1 MDKNKIKK
9 FAINA
14 RKSLRDTTEVQL
26 ANLGITDEKI
36 NDELSISTKDKK
48 YYVDDNENNAL
59 TGKQIGWRKDVVN
72 ELKNRGYDDD
82 PKTVFDDFIE
92 EVAYTWFNRII
103 AIRFMEVNNYLPSRV
118 SVLTSEEGKAEPDII
133 NEAMEIEDDLG
144 GYSDSEKELISTAL
158 TERTPE
164 LMDKLYAMLF
174 IKQCDALS
182 DILPGLFEKT
192 NDYLKLL
199 FTPNYNRGVIQD
211 LINEIP
217 ASYFDVNEE
226 GQVQI
231 IGWLYQYYNSELKD
245 TAFKKKKYQT
255 DDIAPVTQL
264 FTPDWIVRYMVEN
277 SLGRYWVDILHS
289 RGDERSEKEIANE
302 FGWKYYMPA
311 SDQNNIGLDK
321 ELANKDVKD
330 IKFIDPAMGSGHI
343 LVYAFDVFMQI
354 YESEGYSKRDAA
366 VSILKNNLYGLDIDK
381 RAYQL
386 SSFALLMKAREKD
399 RRLFRR
405 DYNINLFDVPRS
417 RYDIENYQNII
428 DSSSNIDK
436 DKTRSDLKNILD
448 VFKYGDDLGSI
459 INISKDVDISDL
471 KELISSD
478 NDEGQIDLL
487 SDSVKEELEIILNV
501 VEVLNNKYDV
511 SVTNP
516 PYMGGGKMDA
526 PLKKY
531 VQKNYPDSKADLF
544 SVFME
549 KLMSMT
555 KDDGYIGM
563 VTMHS
568 WMFLSNFEKLR
579 KKLQKHTI
587 INMAHLGTR
596 AFEEIGGEV
605 VQTTTFILQG
615 RKNNGYVGNYER
627 LVDYGSQDG
636 KEEKYLEIVDGK
648 ENADL
653 YQVNQDNFHKIS
665 GSPIAYWASE
675 NLIEDFEKGIPLG
688 KLVDAKEGM
697 GTSDNK
703 KFLREWFE
711 VKLKDICFNASNIE
725 CSIQSKRKWFP
736 YNKGGSFRK
745 WYGNYD
751 FVVNW
756 EQNGKEIRNFKWP
769 NGKIRSNIRNEE
781 YYFKNAI
788 TWPLITSGTLS
799 MRYRVAGSIHDVSGK
814 SAFSDNV
821 DLLKSILGFGN
832 SKVMGITVKILNP
845 TINFQNGD
853 VVRVPILKIKDK
865 KTVLN
870 LVDDSISLS
879 KSDWDAF
886 ETSWDFKRS
895 PLLVNRA
902 VTLEQAYNNWSQEA
916 LNRFNQLKDN
926 EEELNRIFI
935 DLYGLQD
942 ELTPEE
948 DDMEVSVRKADQ
960 VRDIKAFLSYFIGCV
975 FGRYSLD
982 QDGLAYAGGDWNA
995 SLYSTFKPNKENIIL
1010 LTDRQYFDDE
1020 RDIIVRLREF
1030 LSKTFDPEH
1039 LTDNMNFIAQTLD
1052 PKKFERGVSAEQII
1066 RDYFVNDFYKD
1077 HAKIYQKRPIYWEF
1091 NSGRNKGFKALMYLH
1106 RYTPEQLAMVR
1117 QYLHDLQPAM
1127 NDLIEIDNDLLDQ
1140 ETTASAKSKYRKIIS
1155 TLNKQMNELVKYD
1168 QVLDHLSQSPV
1179 DLDLDDGVLANHDKL
1194 QQGEKLLTKL

>member
-48 YYVDDNENNAL
+48 YYVDDNESNAL

-82 PKTVFDDFIE
+82 PKTVFNDFVE

-144 GYSDSEKELISTAL
+144 GYREAEKELISTAL

-231 IGWLYQYYNSELKD
+231 NGWLYQYYNSELKD

-711 VKLKDICFNASNIE
+711 VKLKDICFSASNIE

-948 DDMEVSVRKADQ
+948 DDKEVSVHKADQ

>member
-182 DILPGLFEKT
+182 DILSGLFEKT

-231 IGWLYQYYNSELKD
+231 IGWLYQYYNNEPHEKVVNMNGKAIKKD
-245 TAFKKKKYQT
+245 EIPA
-255 DDIAPVTQL
+255 ATQL
-264 FTPDWIVRYMVEN
+264 FTPDWIVRYMVDN
-277 SLGRYWVDILHS
+277 SLG
-289 RGDERSEKEIANE
+289 
-302 FGWKYYMPA
+302 KYYLERHENSQLKDELKYLLP
-311 SDQNNIGLDK
+311 SKIESVNNDQDISEYKFLD
-321 ELANKDVKD
+321 N
-330 IKFIDPAMGSGHI
+330 AMGSGHI
-343 LVYAFDVFMQI
+343 LIYAFDLLMKM
-354 YESEGYSKRDAA
+354 YLEEGYSKRDAA
-366 VSILKNNLYGLDIDK
+366 QKIIENNIFGLEIDK
-381 RAYQL
+381 RAFQL
-386 SSFALLMKAREKD
+386 AYFALMMKGREYD
-399 RRLFRR
+399 RRFFRR
-405 DYNINLFDVPRS
+405 NVANNLYYFEDLHVSEDFYNF
-417 RYDIENYQNII
+417 I
-428 DSSSNIDK
+428 DNE
-436 DKTRSDLKNILD
+436 KTKEDLKKLAE
-448 VFKYGDDLGSI
+448 VFADATELGSI
-459 INISKDVDISDL
+459 IKIDQDIDTNNLKSTIKKIDFDDSLDVFGNKRTKDKIL
-471 KELISSD
+471 KI
-478 NDEGQIDLL
+478 L
-487 SDSVKEELEIILNV
+487 SIVRIMT
-501 VEVLNNKYDV
+501 NKYETV
-511 SVTNP
+511 VTNP
-516 PYMGGGKMDA
+516 PYMNKFDKK
-526 PLKKY
+526 LKKY
-531 VQKNYPDSKADLF
+531 LRNNYKDYSKDLF
-544 SVFME
+544 SVFIYHNMH
-549 KLMSMT
+549 LLRDGGYSGYMT
-555 KDDGYIGM
+555 PL
-563 VTMHS
+563 V
-568 WMFLSNFEKLR
+568 WMFIKSYEPLRKDIIDNVNINSLIQMEYSAFEEATVPINTFILKKADEKSGTYLRLSNFKGGMAVQE
-579 KKLQKHTI
+579 QKVLEAI
-587 INMAHLGTR
+587 ANP
-596 AFEEIGGEV
+596 EV
-605 VQTTTFILQG
+605 
-615 RKNNGYVGNYER
+615 
-627 LVDYGSQDG
+627 
-636 KEEKYLEIVDGK
+636 KYLYR
-648 ENADL
+648 AA
-653 YQVNQDNFHKIS
+653 QDNFDKIP
-665 GSPIAYWASE
+665 GSPIAYWAIQS
-675 NLIEDFEKGIPLG
+675 LYEDFKIG
-688 KLVDAKEGM
+688 
-697 GTSDNK
+697 K
-703 KFLREWFE
+703 KFNGETKKGVLTGNNKLYLRLWYEVLHSKLSCNMESYKDMINSNFKWFP
-711 VKLKDICFNASNIE
+711 VTSGG
-725 CSIQSKRKWFP
+725 QKRKWF
-736 YNKGGSFRK
+736 
-745 WYGNYD
+745 GNFD
-751 FVVNW
+751 TVVNL
-756 EQNGKEIRNFKWP
+756 ENGGEDIKENVKNYRLREPK
-769 NGKIRSNIRNEE
+769 
-781 YYFKNAI
+781 YYFKEAL
-788 TWPLITSGTLS
+788 TWTEVTSGIFNC
-799 MRYRVAGSIHDVSGK
+799 RYVPTGILFGNGGPVAFI
-814 SAFSDNV
+814 NNN
-821 DLLKSILGFGN
+821 DLYYYLGLLN
-832 SKVMGITVKILNP
+832 SKVAMAVLSFIAP
-845 TINFQNGD
+845 TINFGPEQIKKI
-853 VVRVPILKIKDK
+853 PILYCTKI
-865 KTVLN
+865 TVVN
-870 LVDDSISLS
+870 NIVKNNISIA
-879 KSDWDAF
+879 KQDWDAF

-895 PLLVNRA
+895 PLLVNKA
-902 VTLEQAYNNWSQEA
+902 ATLEQAYNNWSQEA
-916 LNRFNQLKDN
+916 LDRFNQLKAN

-948 DDMEVSVRKADQ
+948 DDKEVSVRKADQ
-960 VRDIKAFLSYFIGCV
+960 VRDIKAFLSYFIGCI

-1030 LSKTFDPEH
+1030 LSTTFDPDR
-1039 LTDNMNFIAQTLD
+1039 LTDNVNFIAQTLD
-1052 PKKFERGVSAEQII
+1052 PKKFERGVSSEQII
-1066 RDYFVNDFYKD
+1066 RDYFANDFYKD

-1194 QQGEKLLTKL
+1194 QQGEKLLTNL

>member
-144 GYSDSEKELISTAL
+144 GYSQAEKELISTAL

-199 FTPNYNRGVIQD
+199 FTPNYNCGVIQD

-231 IGWLYQYYNSELKD
+231 IGWLYQYYNSEPHEKVVNMNGKAIKKD
-245 TAFKKKKYQT
+245 EIPA
-255 DDIAPVTQL
+255 ATQL
-264 FTPDWIVRYMVEN
+264 FTPDWIVRYMVDN
-277 SLGRYWVDILHS
+277 SLG
-289 RGDERSEKEIANE
+289 
-302 FGWKYYMPA
+302 KYYLERHENSQLKDELKYLLP
-311 SDQNNIGLDK
+311 SKIESVNNDQDISKYKFLD
-321 ELANKDVKD
+321 N
-330 IKFIDPAMGSGHI
+330 AMGSGHI
-343 LVYAFDVFMQI
+343 LIYAFDLLMKM
-354 YESEGYSKRDAA
+354 YLEEGYSKRDAA
-366 VSILKNNLYGLDIDK
+366 QKIIENNIFGLEIDK
-381 RAYQL
+381 RAFQL
-386 SSFALLMKAREKD
+386 AYFSLMMKGREYD
-399 RRLFRR
+399 RRFFRR
-405 DYNINLFDVPRS
+405 NVANNLYYFENLHVSEDFYNF
-417 RYDIENYQNII
+417 I
-428 DSSSNIDK
+428 DNE
-436 DKTRSDLKNILD
+436 KTKEDLKKIVEAFAD
-448 VFKYGDDLGSI
+448 ATELGSI
-459 INISKDVDISDL
+459 IKIDQNIDIDNLQSTVEKIAFDDSLDVFGNKRTKDKIL
-471 KELISSD
+471 KI
-478 NDEGQIDLL
+478 L
-487 SDSVKEELEIILNV
+487 SIIRIMT
-501 VEVLNNKYDV
+501 NKYETV
-511 SVTNP
+511 VTNP
-516 PYMGGGKMDA
+516 PYMNKFDKK
-526 PLKKY
+526 LKKY
-531 VQKNYPDSKADLF
+531 LRDNYKDYSKDLF
-544 SVFME
+544 SVFIYHNMH
-549 KLMSMT
+549 LLRDGGYSGYMT
-555 KDDGYIGM
+555 PL
-563 VTMHS
+563 V
-568 WMFLSNFEKLR
+568 WMFIKSYEPLRKDIIDNVNINSLIQMEYSAFEEATVPINTFILKKADEKSGTYLRLSNFKGGMAVQE
-579 KKLQKHTI
+579 QKVLEAI
-587 INMAHLGTR
+587 ADP
-596 AFEEIGGEV
+596 EV
-605 VQTTTFILQG
+605 
-615 RKNNGYVGNYER
+615 
-627 LVDYGSQDG
+627 
-636 KEEKYLEIVDGK
+636 KYLYHD
-648 ENADL
+648 D
-653 YQVNQDNFHKIS
+653 QDNFDKIP
-665 GSPIAYWASE
+665 GSPIAYWASK
-675 NLIEDFEKGIPLG
+675 NLILKFNSNNIASFGPVKSGIM
-688 KLVDAKEGM
+688 V
-697 GTSDNK
+697 NK
-703 KFLREWFE
+703 KFIRFWHE
-711 VKLKDICFNASNIE
+711 LKAE
-725 CSIQSKRKWFP
+725 EIQFDACKVDDMSPYKWFP
-736 YNKGGSFRK
+736 LNSGGGFRK
-745 WYGNYD
+745 WYGLNNDVIDLENDAKNIKESGTNYRLRD
-751 FVVNW
+751 S
-756 EQNGKEIRNFKWP
+756 KL
-769 NGKIRSNIRNEE
+769 
-781 YYFKNAI
+781 YFKDGI
-788 TWPLITSGTLS
+788 TWGRITSGGSSFRKARSGSLFGD
-799 MRYRVAGSIHDVSGK
+799 AGPMFFPNNK
-814 SAFSDNV
+814 EN
-821 DLLKSILGFGN
+821 LNYILGVLN
-832 SKVMGITVKILNP
+832 SKVLSKLELILNP
-845 TINFQNGD
+845 TLNFQVND
-853 VVRVPILKIKDK
+853 LAQIPIVFDK
-865 KTVLN
+865 KYKTKIDM
-870 LVDDSISLS
+870 LVSNNILLS
-879 KSDWDAF
+879 KTDDFEW

-895 PLLVNRA
+895 PLLVNKA
-902 VTLEQAYNNWSQEA
+902 ATLEQAYNNWSQEA
-916 LNRFNQLKDN
+916 LDRFNQLKAN

-948 DDMEVSVRKADQ
+948 EDKEVSVRKADR

-982 QDGLAYAGGDWNA
+982 QDGLAFAGGDWNA

>member
-14 RKSLRDTTEVQL
+14 RKSLRDTTEVRL

-144 GYSDSEKELISTAL
+144 GYREAEKELISTAL

-231 IGWLYQYYNSELKD
+231 IGWLYQYYNNEPHEKVVNMNGKAIKKD
-245 TAFKKKKYQT
+245 EIPA
-255 DDIAPVTQL
+255 ATQL
-264 FTPDWIVRYMVEN
+264 FTPDWIVRYMVDN
-277 SLGRYWVDILHS
+277 SLG
-289 RGDERSEKEIANE
+289 
-302 FGWKYYMPA
+302 KYYLERHENSQLKDELKYLLP
-311 SDQNNIGLDK
+311 SKIESVNNDQDISEYKFLD
-321 ELANKDVKD
+321 N
-330 IKFIDPAMGSGHI
+330 AMGSGHI
-343 LVYAFDVFMQI
+343 LIYAFDLLMKM
-354 YESEGYSKRDAA
+354 YLEEGYSKRDAA
-366 VSILKNNLYGLDIDK
+366 QKIIENNIFGLEIDK
-381 RAYQL
+381 RAFQL
-386 SSFALLMKAREKD
+386 AYFALMMKGREYD
-399 RRLFRR
+399 RRFFRR
-405 DYNINLFDVPRS
+405 NVANNLYYFEDLHVSEDFYNF
-417 RYDIENYQNII
+417 I
-428 DSSSNIDK
+428 DNE
-436 DKTRSDLKNILD
+436 KTKEDLKKLAE
-448 VFKYGDDLGSI
+448 VFADATELGSI
-459 INISKDVDISDL
+459 IKIDQDIDTNNLKSTIKKIDFDDSLDVFGNKRTKDKIL
-471 KELISSD
+471 KI
-478 NDEGQIDLL
+478 L
-487 SDSVKEELEIILNV
+487 SIVRIMT
-501 VEVLNNKYDV
+501 NKYETV
-511 SVTNP
+511 VTNP
-516 PYMGGGKMDA
+516 PYMNKFDKK
-526 PLKKY
+526 LKKY
-531 VQKNYPDSKADLF
+531 LRNNYKDYSKDLF
-544 SVFME
+544 SVFIYHNMH
-549 KLMSMT
+549 LLRDGGYSGYMT
-555 KDDGYIGM
+555 PL
-563 VTMHS
+563 V
-568 WMFLSNFEKLR
+568 WMFIKSYEPLRKDIIDNVNINSLIQMEYSAFEEATVPINTFILKKADEKSGTYLRLSNFKGGMAVQE
-579 KKLQKHTI
+579 QKVLEAI
-587 INMAHLGTR
+587 ADP
-596 AFEEIGGEV
+596 EV
-605 VQTTTFILQG
+605 
-615 RKNNGYVGNYER
+615 
-627 LVDYGSQDG
+627 
-636 KEEKYLEIVDGK
+636 KYLYH
-648 ENADL
+648 AD
-653 YQVNQDNFHKIS
+653 QDNFDKIP
-665 GSPIAYWASE
+665 GSPIAYWASK
-675 NLIEDFEKGIPLG
+675 NLILKFNSNNIASFGPVKSGIM
-688 KLVDAKEGM
+688 V
-697 GTSDNK
+697 NK
-703 KFLREWFE
+703 KFIRFWHE
-711 VKLKDICFNASNIE
+711 LKAE
-725 CSIQSKRKWFP
+725 EIQFDACKVDDMSPYKWFP
-736 YNKGGSFRK
+736 LNSGGGFRK
-745 WYGNYD
+745 WYGLNNDVIDLENDAKNIKESGTNYRLRD
-751 FVVNW
+751 S
-756 EQNGKEIRNFKWP
+756 KL
-769 NGKIRSNIRNEE
+769 
-781 YYFKNAI
+781 YFKDGI
-788 TWPLITSGTLS
+788 TWGRITSGGSSFRKARSGSLFGD
-799 MRYRVAGSIHDVSGK
+799 AGPMFFPNNK
-814 SAFSDNV
+814 EN
-821 DLLKSILGFGN
+821 LNYILGVLN
-832 SKVMGITVKILNP
+832 SKVLSKLELILNP
-845 TINFQNGD
+845 TLNFQVND
-853 VVRVPILKIKDK
+853 LAQIPIVFDK
-865 KTVLN
+865 KYKTKIDM
-870 LVDDSISLS
+870 LVSNNILLS
-879 KSDWDAF
+879 KTDDFEW

-895 PLLVNRA
+895 PLLVNKA
-902 VTLEQAYNNWSQEA
+902 ATLEQAYNNWSQEA
-916 LNRFNQLKDN
+916 LDRFNQLKAN

-948 DDMEVSVRKADQ
+948 DDKEVSVRKADQ

>member
-14 RKSLRDTTEVQL
+14 RKSLRDTTEVRL

-144 GYSDSEKELISTAL
+144 GYREAEKELISTAL

-231 IGWLYQYYNSELKD
+231 IGWLYQYYNNEPHEKVVNMNGKAIKKD
-245 TAFKKKKYQT
+245 EIPA
-255 DDIAPVTQL
+255 ATQL
-264 FTPDWIVRYMVEN
+264 FTPDWIVRYMVDN
-277 SLGRYWVDILHS
+277 SLG
-289 RGDERSEKEIANE
+289 
-302 FGWKYYMPA
+302 KYYLERHENSQLKDELKYLLP
-311 SDQNNIGLDK
+311 SKIESVNNDQDISEYKFLD
-321 ELANKDVKD
+321 N
-330 IKFIDPAMGSGHI
+330 AMGSGHI
-343 LVYAFDVFMQI
+343 LIYAFDLLMKM
-354 YESEGYSKRDAA
+354 YLEEGYSKRDAA
-366 VSILKNNLYGLDIDK
+366 QKIIENNIFGLEIDK
-381 RAYQL
+381 RAFQL
-386 SSFALLMKAREKD
+386 AYFALMMKGREYD
-399 RRLFRR
+399 RRFFRR
-405 DYNINLFDVPRS
+405 NVANNLYYFEDLHVSEDFYNF
-417 RYDIENYQNII
+417 I
-428 DSSSNIDK
+428 DNE
-436 DKTRSDLKNILD
+436 KTKEDLKKLAE
-448 VFKYGDDLGSI
+448 VFADATELGSI
-459 INISKDVDISDL
+459 IKIDQDIDTNNLKSTIKKIDFDDSLDVFGNKRTKDKIL
-471 KELISSD
+471 KI
-478 NDEGQIDLL
+478 L
-487 SDSVKEELEIILNV
+487 SIVRIMT
-501 VEVLNNKYDV
+501 NKYETV
-511 SVTNP
+511 VTNP
-516 PYMGGGKMDA
+516 PYMNKFDKN
-526 PLKKY
+526 LKKY
-531 VQKNYPDSKADLF
+531 LRNNYKDYSKDLF
-544 SVFME
+544 SVFIYHNMH
-549 KLMSMT
+549 LLRDGGYSGYMT
-555 KDDGYIGM
+555 PL
-563 VTMHS
+563 V
-568 WMFLSNFEKLR
+568 WMFIKSYEPLRKDIIDNVNINSLIQMEYSAFEEATVPINTFILKKADEKSGTYLRLSNFKGGMAVQE
-579 KKLQKHTI
+579 QKVLEAI
-587 INMAHLGTR
+587 ADP
-596 AFEEIGGEV
+596 EV
-605 VQTTTFILQG
+605 
-615 RKNNGYVGNYER
+615 
-627 LVDYGSQDG
+627 
-636 KEEKYLEIVDGK
+636 KYLYH
-648 ENADL
+648 AD
-653 YQVNQDNFHKIS
+653 QDNFDKIP
-665 GSPIAYWASE
+665 GSPIAYWASK
-675 NLIEDFEKGIPLG
+675 NLIEDFENQSLYKCTI
-688 KLVDAKEGM
+688 
-697 GTSDNK
+697 SDGQNKTGNNK
-703 KFLREWFE
+703 KFVRLYWE
-711 VKLKDICFNASNIE
+711 VNNCKIGKDKKWLFYA
-725 CSIQSKRKWFP
+725 KGGGYRKW
-736 YNKGGSFRK
+736 
-745 WYGNYD
+745 WGNITSI
-751 FVVNW
+751 VNW
-756 EQNGKEIRNFKWP
+756 SPEIRSFYRKD
-769 NGKIRSNIRNEE
+769 KIARIIPE
-781 YYFKNAI
+781 YLWYMKGI
-788 TWPLITSGTLS
+788 TWGLITSKSPSFRILPEDSTFDVG
-799 MRYRVAGSIHDVSGK
+799 GSSIFFKDKELIEYVI
-814 SAFSDNV
+814 A
-821 DLLKSILGFGN
+821 LLN
-832 SKVMGITVKILNP
+832 SKVYLTIAQIMNP
-845 TINFQNGD
+845 TLNFQ
-853 VVRVPILKIKDK
+853 VKDIRSMPLIISNREK
-865 KTVLN
+865 VE
-870 LVDDSISLS
+870 SISDKNIDIS
-879 KSDWDAF
+879 KQDWDAF
-886 ETSWDFKRS
+886 ETSWDFKCS
-895 PLLVNRA
+895 PLLVNKA
-902 VTLEQAYNNWSQEA
+902 TTLEQAYNNWSQEA
-916 LNRFNQLKDN
+916 LDRFNQLKAN

-935 DLYGLQD
+935 DLYSLQD

-948 DDMEVSVRKADQ
+948 EDKEVSVRKADR

-982 QDGLAYAGGDWNA
+982 QDGLAFAGGDWNA

>member
-14 RKSLRDTTEVQL
+14 RKSLRDTTEVRL

-144 GYSDSEKELISTAL
+144 GYREAEKELISTAL

-231 IGWLYQYYNSELKD
+231 IGWLYQYYNNEPHEKVVNMNGKAIKKD
-245 TAFKKKKYQT
+245 EIPA
-255 DDIAPVTQL
+255 ATQL
-264 FTPDWIVRYMVEN
+264 FTPDWIVRYMVDN
-277 SLGRYWVDILHS
+277 SLG
-289 RGDERSEKEIANE
+289 
-302 FGWKYYMPA
+302 KYYLERHENSQLKDELKYLLP
-311 SDQNNIGLDK
+311 SKIESVNNDQDISEYKFLD
-321 ELANKDVKD
+321 N
-330 IKFIDPAMGSGHI
+330 AMGSGHI
-343 LVYAFDVFMQI
+343 LIYAFDLLMKM
-354 YESEGYSKRDAA
+354 YLEEGYSKRDAA
-366 VSILKNNLYGLDIDK
+366 QKIIENNIFGLEIDK
-381 RAYQL
+381 RAFQL
-386 SSFALLMKAREKD
+386 AYFALMMKGREYD
-399 RRLFRR
+399 RRFFRR
-405 DYNINLFDVPRS
+405 NVANNLYYFEDLHVSEDFYNF
-417 RYDIENYQNII
+417 I
-428 DSSSNIDK
+428 DNE
-436 DKTRSDLKNILD
+436 KTKEDLKKLAE
-448 VFKYGDDLGSI
+448 VFADATELGSI
-459 INISKDVDISDL
+459 IKIDQDIDTNNLKSTIKKIDFDDSLDVFGNKRTKDKIL
-471 KELISSD
+471 KI
-478 NDEGQIDLL
+478 L
-487 SDSVKEELEIILNV
+487 SIVRIMT
-501 VEVLNNKYDV
+501 NKYETV
-511 SVTNP
+511 VTNP
-516 PYMGGGKMDA
+516 PYMNKFDKN
-526 PLKKY
+526 LKKY
-531 VQKNYPDSKADLF
+531 LRNNYKDYSKDLF
-544 SVFME
+544 SVFIYHNMH
-549 KLMSMT
+549 LLRDGGYSGYMT
-555 KDDGYIGM
+555 PL
-563 VTMHS
+563 V
-568 WMFLSNFEKLR
+568 WMFIKSYEPLRKDIIDNVNINSLIQMEYSAFEEATVPINTFILKKADEKSGTYLRLSNFKGGMAVQE
-579 KKLQKHTI
+579 QKVLEAI
-587 INMAHLGTR
+587 ADP
-596 AFEEIGGEV
+596 EV
-605 VQTTTFILQG
+605 
-615 RKNNGYVGNYER
+615 
-627 LVDYGSQDG
+627 
-636 KEEKYLEIVDGK
+636 KYLYH
-648 ENADL
+648 AD
-653 YQVNQDNFHKIS
+653 QDNFDKIP
-665 GSPIAYWASE
+665 GSPIAYWASK
-675 NLIEDFEKGIPLG
+675 NLIEDFENQSLYKCTI
-688 KLVDAKEGM
+688 
-697 GTSDNK
+697 SDGQNKTGNNK
-703 KFLREWFE
+703 KFVRLYWE
-711 VKLKDICFNASNIE
+711 VNNCKIGKDKKWLFYA
-725 CSIQSKRKWFP
+725 KGGGYRKW
-736 YNKGGSFRK
+736 
-745 WYGNYD
+745 WGNITSI
-751 FVVNW
+751 VNW
-756 EQNGKEIRNFKWP
+756 SPEIRSFYRKD
-769 NGKIRSNIRNEE
+769 KIARIIPE
-781 YYFKNAI
+781 YLWYMKGI
-788 TWPLITSGTLS
+788 TWGLITSKSPSFRILPEDSTFDVG
-799 MRYRVAGSIHDVSGK
+799 GSSIFFKDKELIEYVI
-814 SAFSDNV
+814 A
-821 DLLKSILGFGN
+821 LLN
-832 SKVMGITVKILNP
+832 SKVYLTIAQIMNP
-845 TINFQNGD
+845 TLNFQ
-853 VVRVPILKIKDK
+853 VKDIRSMPLIISNREK
-865 KTVLN
+865 VE
-870 LVDDSISLS
+870 SISDKNIDIS
-879 KSDWDAF
+879 KQDWDAF
-886 ETSWDFKRS
+886 ETSWDFKCS
-895 PLLVNRA
+895 PLLVNKA
-902 VTLEQAYNNWSQEA
+902 TTLEQAYNNWSQEA
-916 LNRFNQLKDN
+916 LDRFNQLKAN

-935 DLYGLQD
+935 DLYSLQD

-948 DDMEVSVRKADQ
+948 EDKEVSVRKADR

-982 QDGLAYAGGDWNA
+982 QDGLAFAGGDWNA

-1066 RDYFVNDFYKD
+1066 RYYFVNDFYKD

>member
-182 DILPGLFEKT
+182 DILPGLFKKT

-231 IGWLYQYYNSELKD
+231 IGWLYQYYNNEPHEKVVNMNGKAIKKD
-245 TAFKKKKYQT
+245 EISA
-255 DDIAPVTQL
+255 ATQL
-264 FTPDWIVRYMVEN
+264 FTPDWIVRYMVDN
-277 SLGRYWVDILHS
+277 SLG
-289 RGDERSEKEIANE
+289 
-302 FGWKYYMPA
+302 KYYLERHENSQLKDELKYLLP
-311 SDQNNIGLDK
+311 SKIESVNNDQDISEYKFLD
-321 ELANKDVKD
+321 N
-330 IKFIDPAMGSGHI
+330 AMGSGHI
-343 LVYAFDVFMQI
+343 LIYAFDLLMKM
-354 YESEGYSKRDAA
+354 YLEEGYSKRDAA
-366 VSILKNNLYGLDIDK
+366 QKIIENNIFGLEIDK
-381 RAYQL
+381 RAFQL
-386 SSFALLMKAREKD
+386 AYFALMMKGREYD
-399 RRLFRR
+399 RRFFRR
-405 DYNINLFDVPRS
+405 NVANNLYYFEDLHVSEDFYNF
-417 RYDIENYQNII
+417 I
-428 DSSSNIDK
+428 DNE
-436 DKTRSDLKNILD
+436 KTKEDLKKLAE
-448 VFKYGDDLGSI
+448 VFADATELGSI
-459 INISKDVDISDL
+459 IKIDQDIDADNLQSTVEKIDFDDSLDVFGNKRTKDKIL
-471 KELISSD
+471 KI
-478 NDEGQIDLL
+478 L
-487 SDSVKEELEIILNV
+487 SIVRIMT
-501 VEVLNNKYDV
+501 NKYETV
-511 SVTNP
+511 VTNP
-516 PYMGGGKMDA
+516 PYMNKFDKK
-526 PLKKY
+526 LKKY
-531 VQKNYPDSKADLF
+531 LRNNYKDYSKDLF
-544 SVFME
+544 SVFIYHNMH
-549 KLMSMT
+549 LLRDGGYSGYMT
-555 KDDGYIGM
+555 PL
-563 VTMHS
+563 V
-568 WMFLSNFEKLR
+568 WMFIKSYEPLRKDIIDNVNINSLIQMEYSAFEEATVPINTFILKKSDEKSGTYLRLSNFKGGMAVQE
-579 KKLQKHTI
+579 QKVLEAI
-587 INMAHLGTR
+587 SNP
-596 AFEEIGGEV
+596 EV
-605 VQTTTFILQG
+605 
-615 RKNNGYVGNYER
+615 
-627 LVDYGSQDG
+627 
-636 KEEKYLEIVDGK
+636 KYLYR
-648 ENADL
+648 AA
-653 YQVNQDNFHKIS
+653 QDNFDKIP

-1030 LSKTFDPEH
+1030 LSTTFDPDR
-1039 LTDNMNFIAQTLD
+1039 LTDNVNFIAQTLD
-1052 PKKFERGVSAEQII
+1052 PKKFERGVSSEQII
-1066 RDYFVNDFYKD
+1066 RDYFANDFYKD

-1194 QQGEKLLTKL
+1194 QQGEKLLTNL

>member
-1 MDKNKIKK
+1 M
-9 FAINA
+9 
-14 RKSLRDTTEVQL
+14 RDTTEVQL

>member
-14 RKSLRDTTEVQL
+14 RKSLRDTTEVRL

-144 GYSDSEKELISTAL
+144 GYREAEKELISTAL

-231 IGWLYQYYNSELKD
+231 IGWLYQYYNNEPHEKVVNMNGKAIKKD
-245 TAFKKKKYQT
+245 EIPA
-255 DDIAPVTQL
+255 ATQL
-264 FTPDWIVRYMVEN
+264 FTPDWIVRYMVDN
-277 SLGRYWVDILHS
+277 SLG
-289 RGDERSEKEIANE
+289 
-302 FGWKYYMPA
+302 KYYLERHENSQLKDELKYLLP
-311 SDQNNIGLDK
+311 SKIESVNNDQDISEYKFLD
-321 ELANKDVKD
+321 N
-330 IKFIDPAMGSGHI
+330 AMGSGHI
-343 LVYAFDVFMQI
+343 LIYAFDLLMKM
-354 YESEGYSKRDAA
+354 YLEEGYSKRDAA
-366 VSILKNNLYGLDIDK
+366 QKIIENNIFGLEIDK
-381 RAYQL
+381 RAFQL
-386 SSFALLMKAREKD
+386 AYFALMMKGREYD
-399 RRLFRR
+399 RRFFRR
-405 DYNINLFDVPRS
+405 NVANNLYYFEDLHVSEDFYNF
-417 RYDIENYQNII
+417 I
-428 DSSSNIDK
+428 DNE
-436 DKTRSDLKNILD
+436 KTKEDLKKLAE
-448 VFKYGDDLGSI
+448 VFADATELGSI
-459 INISKDVDISDL
+459 IKIDQDIDTNNLKSTIKKIDFDDSLDVFGNKRTKDKIL
-471 KELISSD
+471 KI
-478 NDEGQIDLL
+478 L
-487 SDSVKEELEIILNV
+487 SIVRIMT
-501 VEVLNNKYDV
+501 NKYETV
-511 SVTNP
+511 VTNP
-516 PYMGGGKMDA
+516 PYMNKFDKK
-526 PLKKY
+526 LKKY
-531 VQKNYPDSKADLF
+531 LRDNYKDYSKDLF
-544 SVFME
+544 SVFIYHNMH
-549 KLMSMT
+549 LLRDGGYSGYMT
-555 KDDGYIGM
+555 PL
-563 VTMHS
+563 V
-568 WMFLSNFEKLR
+568 WMFIKSYEPLRKDIIDNVNINSLIQMEYSAFEEATVPINTFILKKADEKSGTYLRLSNFKGGMAVQE
-579 KKLQKHTI
+579 QKVLEAI
-587 INMAHLGTR
+587 ADP
-596 AFEEIGGEV
+596 EV
-605 VQTTTFILQG
+605 
-615 RKNNGYVGNYER
+615 
-627 LVDYGSQDG
+627 
-636 KEEKYLEIVDGK
+636 KYLYH
-648 ENADL
+648 AD
-653 YQVNQDNFHKIS
+653 QDNFDKIP
-665 GSPIAYWASE
+665 GSPIAYWASK
-675 NLIEDFEKGIPLG
+675 NLILKFNSNNIASFGPVKSGIM
-688 KLVDAKEGM
+688 V
-697 GTSDNK
+697 NK
-703 KFLREWFE
+703 KFIRFWHE
-711 VKLKDICFNASNIE
+711 LKAE
-725 CSIQSKRKWFP
+725 EIQFDACKVDDMSPYKWFP
-736 YNKGGSFRK
+736 LNSGGGFRK
-745 WYGNYD
+745 WYGLNNDVIDLENDAKNIKESGTNYRLRD
-751 FVVNW
+751 S
-756 EQNGKEIRNFKWP
+756 KL
-769 NGKIRSNIRNEE
+769 
-781 YYFKNAI
+781 YFKDGI
-788 TWPLITSGTLS
+788 TWGRITSGGSSFRKARSGSLFGD
-799 MRYRVAGSIHDVSGK
+799 AGPMFFPNNK
-814 SAFSDNV
+814 EN
-821 DLLKSILGFGN
+821 LNYILGVLN
-832 SKVMGITVKILNP
+832 SKVLSKLELILNP
-845 TINFQNGD
+845 TLNFQVND
-853 VVRVPILKIKDK
+853 LAQIPIVFDK
-865 KTVLN
+865 KYKTKIDM
-870 LVDDSISLS
+870 LVSNNILLS
-879 KSDWDAF
+879 KTDDFEW

-895 PLLVNRA
+895 PLLVNKA
-902 VTLEQAYNNWSQEA
+902 ATLEQAYNNWSQEA
-916 LNRFNQLKDN
+916 LDRFNQLKAN

-948 DDMEVSVRKADQ
+948 DDKEVSVRKADQ

-1020 RDIIVRLREF
+1020 RDIIVRLHEF

-1066 RDYFVNDFYKD
+1066 RYYFVNDFYKD

>member
-14 RKSLRDTTEVQL
+14 RKSLRDTTEVRL

-144 GYSDSEKELISTAL
+144 GYREAEKELISTAL

-231 IGWLYQYYNSELKD
+231 IGWLYQYYNNEPHEKVVNMNGKAIKKD
-245 TAFKKKKYQT
+245 EIPA
-255 DDIAPVTQL
+255 ATQL
-264 FTPDWIVRYMVEN
+264 FTPDWIVRYMVDN
-277 SLGRYWVDILHS
+277 SLG
-289 RGDERSEKEIANE
+289 
-302 FGWKYYMPA
+302 KYYLERHENSQLKDELKYLLP
-311 SDQNNIGLDK
+311 SKIESVNNDQDISEYKFLD
-321 ELANKDVKD
+321 N
-330 IKFIDPAMGSGHI
+330 AMGSGHI
-343 LVYAFDVFMQI
+343 LIYAFDLLMKM
-354 YESEGYSKRDAA
+354 YLEEGYSKRDAA
-366 VSILKNNLYGLDIDK
+366 QKIIENNIFGLEIDK
-381 RAYQL
+381 RAFQL
-386 SSFALLMKAREKD
+386 AYFALMMKGREYD
-399 RRLFRR
+399 RRFFRR
-405 DYNINLFDVPRS
+405 NVANNLYYFEDLHVSEDFYNF
-417 RYDIENYQNII
+417 I
-428 DSSSNIDK
+428 DNE
-436 DKTRSDLKNILD
+436 KTKEDLKKLAE
-448 VFKYGDDLGSI
+448 VFADATELGSI
-459 INISKDVDISDL
+459 IKIDQDIDTNNLKSTIKKIDFDDSLDVFGNKRTKDKIL
-471 KELISSD
+471 KI
-478 NDEGQIDLL
+478 L
-487 SDSVKEELEIILNV
+487 SIVRIMT
-501 VEVLNNKYDV
+501 NKYETV
-511 SVTNP
+511 VTNP
-516 PYMGGGKMDA
+516 PYMNKFDKN
-526 PLKKY
+526 LKKY
-531 VQKNYPDSKADLF
+531 LRNNYKDYSKDLF
-544 SVFME
+544 SVFIYHNMH
-549 KLMSMT
+549 LLRDGGYSGYMT
-555 KDDGYIGM
+555 PL
-563 VTMHS
+563 V
-568 WMFLSNFEKLR
+568 WMFIKSYEPLRKDIIDNVNINSLIQMEYSAFEEATVPINTFILKKADEKSGTYLRLSNFKGGMAVQE
-579 KKLQKHTI
+579 QKVLEAI
-587 INMAHLGTR
+587 ADP
-596 AFEEIGGEV
+596 EV
-605 VQTTTFILQG
+605 
-615 RKNNGYVGNYER
+615 
-627 LVDYGSQDG
+627 
-636 KEEKYLEIVDGK
+636 KYLYH
-648 ENADL
+648 AD
-653 YQVNQDNFHKIS
+653 QDNFDKIP
-665 GSPIAYWASE
+665 GSPIAYWASK
-675 NLIEDFEKGIPLG
+675 NLILKFNSNNIASFGPVKSGIM
-688 KLVDAKEGM
+688 V
-697 GTSDNK
+697 NK
-703 KFLREWFE
+703 KFIRFWHE
-711 VKLKDICFNASNIE
+711 LKAE
-725 CSIQSKRKWFP
+725 EIQFDACKVDDMSPYKWFP
-736 YNKGGSFRK
+736 LNSGGGFRK
-745 WYGNYD
+745 WYGLNNDVIDLENDAKNIKESGTNYRLRD
-751 FVVNW
+751 S
-756 EQNGKEIRNFKWP
+756 KL
-769 NGKIRSNIRNEE
+769 
-781 YYFKNAI
+781 YFKDGI
-788 TWPLITSGTLS
+788 TWGRITSGGSSFRKARSGSLFGD
-799 MRYRVAGSIHDVSGK
+799 AGPMFFPNNK
-814 SAFSDNV
+814 EN
-821 DLLKSILGFGN
+821 LNYILGVLN
-832 SKVMGITVKILNP
+832 SKVLSKLELILNP
-845 TINFQNGD
+845 TLNFQVND
-853 VVRVPILKIKDK
+853 LAQIPIVFDK
-865 KTVLN
+865 KYKTKIDM
-870 LVDDSISLS
+870 LVSNNILLS
-879 KSDWDAF
+879 KTDDFEW

-895 PLLVNRA
+895 PLLVNKA
-902 VTLEQAYNNWSQEA
+902 ATLEQAYNNWSQEA
-916 LNRFNQLKDN
+916 LDRFNQLKAN

-948 DDMEVSVRKADQ
+948 DDKEVSVRKADQ

-1030 LSKTFDPEH
+1030 LSKTFDPEY

-1066 RDYFVNDFYKD
+1066 RYYFVNDFYKD

>member
-1091 NSGRNKGFKALMYLH
+1091 NSGRNKGFKALIYLH

>member
-231 IGWLYQYYNSELKD
+231 IGWLYQYYNNEPHEKVVNMNGKAIKKD
-245 TAFKKKKYQT
+245 EIPA
-255 DDIAPVTQL
+255 ATQL
-264 FTPDWIVRYMVEN
+264 FTPDWIVRYMVDN
-277 SLGRYWVDILHS
+277 SLG
-289 RGDERSEKEIANE
+289 
-302 FGWKYYMPA
+302 KYYLERHENSQLKDELKYLLP
-311 SDQNNIGLDK
+311 SKIESVNNDQDISEYKFLD
-321 ELANKDVKD
+321 N
-330 IKFIDPAMGSGHI
+330 AMGSGHI
-343 LVYAFDVFMQI
+343 LIYAFDLLMKM
-354 YESEGYSKRDAA
+354 YLEEGYSKRDAA
-366 VSILKNNLYGLDIDK
+366 QKIIENNIFGLEIDK
-381 RAYQL
+381 RAFQL
-386 SSFALLMKAREKD
+386 AYFALMMKGREYD
-399 RRLFRR
+399 RRFFRR
-405 DYNINLFDVPRS
+405 NVANNLYYFEDLHVSEDFYNF
-417 RYDIENYQNII
+417 I
-428 DSSSNIDK
+428 DNE
-436 DKTRSDLKNILD
+436 KTKEDLKKLAE
-448 VFKYGDDLGSI
+448 VFADATELGSI
-459 INISKDVDISDL
+459 IKIDQDIDTNNLKSTIKKIDFDDSLDVFGNKRTKDKIL
-471 KELISSD
+471 KI
-478 NDEGQIDLL
+478 L
-487 SDSVKEELEIILNV
+487 SIVRIMT
-501 VEVLNNKYDV
+501 NKYETV
-511 SVTNP
+511 VTNP
-516 PYMGGGKMDA
+516 PYMNKFDKK
-526 PLKKY
+526 LKKY
-531 VQKNYPDSKADLF
+531 LRNNYKDYSKDLF
-544 SVFME
+544 SVFIYHNMH
-549 KLMSMT
+549 LLRDGGYSGYMT
-555 KDDGYIGM
+555 PL
-563 VTMHS
+563 V
-568 WMFLSNFEKLR
+568 WMFIKSYEPLRKDIIDNVNINSLIQMEYSAFEEATVPINTFILKKADEKSGTYLRLSNFKGGMAVQE
-579 KKLQKHTI
+579 QKVLEAI
-587 INMAHLGTR
+587 ADP
-596 AFEEIGGEV
+596 EV
-605 VQTTTFILQG
+605 
-615 RKNNGYVGNYER
+615 
-627 LVDYGSQDG
+627 
-636 KEEKYLEIVDGK
+636 KYLYH
-648 ENADL
+648 AD
-653 YQVNQDNFHKIS
+653 QDNFDKIP
-665 GSPIAYWASE
+665 GSPIAYWASK
-675 NLIEDFEKGIPLG
+675 NLIEDFENQSLYKCTI
-688 KLVDAKEGM
+688 
-697 GTSDNK
+697 SDGQNKTGNNK
-703 KFLREWFE
+703 KFVRLYWE
-711 VKLKDICFNASNIE
+711 VNNCKIGKDKKWLFYA
-725 CSIQSKRKWFP
+725 KGGGYRKW
-736 YNKGGSFRK
+736 
-745 WYGNYD
+745 WGNITSI
-751 FVVNW
+751 VNW
-756 EQNGKEIRNFKWP
+756 SPEIRSFYRKD
-769 NGKIRSNIRNEE
+769 KIARIIPE
-781 YYFKNAI
+781 YLWYMKGI
-788 TWPLITSGTLS
+788 TWGLITSKSPSFRILPEDSTFDVG
-799 MRYRVAGSIHDVSGK
+799 GSSIFFKDKELIEYVI
-814 SAFSDNV
+814 A
-821 DLLKSILGFGN
+821 LLN
-832 SKVMGITVKILNP
+832 SKVYLTIAQIMNP
-845 TINFQNGD
+845 TLNFQ
-853 VVRVPILKIKDK
+853 VKDIRSMPLIISNREK
-865 KTVLN
+865 VE
-870 LVDDSISLS
+870 SISDKNIDIS
-879 KSDWDAF
+879 KQDWDAF
-886 ETSWDFKRS
+886 ETSWDFKCS
-895 PLLVNRA
+895 PLLVNKA
-902 VTLEQAYNNWSQEA
+902 TTLEQAYNNWSQEA
-916 LNRFNQLKDN
+916 LDRFNQLKAN

-935 DLYGLQD
+935 DLYSLQD

-948 DDMEVSVRKADQ
+948 EDKEVSVRKADR

-982 QDGLAYAGGDWNA
+982 QDGLAFAGGDWNA

>member
-14 RKSLRDTTEVQL
+14 RKSLRDTTEVRL

>member
-14 RKSLRDTTEVQL
+14 RKSLRDTTEVRL

-144 GYSDSEKELISTAL
+144 GYREAEKELISTAL

-217 ASYFDVNEE
+217 ASYFDVNNEPHE
-226 GQVQI
+226 KVVNMNGKAI
-231 IGWLYQYYNSELKD
+231 KKD
-245 TAFKKKKYQT
+245 EIPA
-255 DDIAPVTQL
+255 ATQL
-264 FTPDWIVRYMVEN
+264 FTPDWIVRYMVDN
-277 SLGRYWVDILHS
+277 SLG
-289 RGDERSEKEIANE
+289 
-302 FGWKYYMPA
+302 KYYLERHENSQLKDELKYLLP
-311 SDQNNIGLDK
+311 SKIESVNNDQDISEYKFLD
-321 ELANKDVKD
+321 N
-330 IKFIDPAMGSGHI
+330 AMGSGHI
-343 LVYAFDVFMQI
+343 LIYAFDLLMKM
-354 YESEGYSKRDAA
+354 YLEEGYSKRDAA
-366 VSILKNNLYGLDIDK
+366 QKIIENNIFGLEIDK
-381 RAYQL
+381 RAFQL
-386 SSFALLMKAREKD
+386 AYFALMMKGREYD
-399 RRLFRR
+399 RRFFRR
-405 DYNINLFDVPRS
+405 NVANNLYYFEDLHVSEDFYNF
-417 RYDIENYQNII
+417 I
-428 DSSSNIDK
+428 DNE
-436 DKTRSDLKNILD
+436 KTKEDLKKLAE
-448 VFKYGDDLGSI
+448 VFADATELGSI
-459 INISKDVDISDL
+459 IKIDQDIDTNNLKSTIKKIDFDDSLDVFGNKRTKDKIL
-471 KELISSD
+471 KI
-478 NDEGQIDLL
+478 L
-487 SDSVKEELEIILNV
+487 SIVRIMT
-501 VEVLNNKYDV
+501 NKYETV
-511 SVTNP
+511 VTNP
-516 PYMGGGKMDA
+516 PYMNKFDKK
-526 PLKKY
+526 LKKY
-531 VQKNYPDSKADLF
+531 LRNNYKDYSKDLF
-544 SVFME
+544 SVFIYHNMH
-549 KLMSMT
+549 LLRDGGYSGYMT
-555 KDDGYIGM
+555 PL
-563 VTMHS
+563 V
-568 WMFLSNFEKLR
+568 WMFIKSYEPLRKDIIDNVNINSLIQMEYSAFEEATVPINTFILKKADEKSGTYLRLSNFKGGMAVQE
-579 KKLQKHTI
+579 QKVLEAI
-587 INMAHLGTR
+587 ADP
-596 AFEEIGGEV
+596 EV
-605 VQTTTFILQG
+605 
-615 RKNNGYVGNYER
+615 
-627 LVDYGSQDG
+627 
-636 KEEKYLEIVDGK
+636 KYLYH
-648 ENADL
+648 AD
-653 YQVNQDNFHKIS
+653 QDNFDKIP
-665 GSPIAYWASE
+665 GSPIAYWASK
-675 NLIEDFEKGIPLG
+675 NLILKFNSNNIASFGPVKSGIM
-688 KLVDAKEGM
+688 V
-697 GTSDNK
+697 NK
-703 KFLREWFE
+703 KFIRFWHE
-711 VKLKDICFNASNIE
+711 LKAE
-725 CSIQSKRKWFP
+725 EIQFDACKVDDMSPYKWFP
-736 YNKGGSFRK
+736 LNSGGGFRK
-745 WYGNYD
+745 WYGLNNDVIDLENDAKNIKESGTNYRLRD
-751 FVVNW
+751 S
-756 EQNGKEIRNFKWP
+756 KL
-769 NGKIRSNIRNEE
+769 
-781 YYFKNAI
+781 YFKDGI
-788 TWPLITSGTLS
+788 TWGRITSGGSSFRKARSGSLFGD
-799 MRYRVAGSIHDVSGK
+799 AGPMFFPNNK
-814 SAFSDNV
+814 EN
-821 DLLKSILGFGN
+821 LNYILGVLN
-832 SKVMGITVKILNP
+832 SKVLSKLELILNP
-845 TINFQNGD
+845 TLNFQVND
-853 VVRVPILKIKDK
+853 LAQIPIVFDK
-865 KTVLN
+865 KYKTKIDM
-870 LVDDSISLS
+870 LVSNNILLS
-879 KSDWDAF
+879 KTDDFEW

-895 PLLVNRA
+895 PLLVNKA
-902 VTLEQAYNNWSQEA
+902 ATLEQAYNNWSQEA
-916 LNRFNQLKDN
+916 LDRFNQLKAN

-948 DDMEVSVRKADQ
+948 DDKEVSVRKADQ

-1030 LSKTFDPEH
+1030 LSKTFDSEH

>member
-231 IGWLYQYYNSELKD
+231 IGWLYQYYNNEPHEKVVNMNGKAIKKD
-245 TAFKKKKYQT
+245 EIPA
-255 DDIAPVTQL
+255 ATQL
-264 FTPDWIVRYMVEN
+264 FTPDWIVRYMVDN
-277 SLGRYWVDILHS
+277 SLG
-289 RGDERSEKEIANE
+289 
-302 FGWKYYMPA
+302 KYYLERHENSQLKDELKYLLP
-311 SDQNNIGLDK
+311 SKIESVNNDQDISEYKFLD
-321 ELANKDVKD
+321 N
-330 IKFIDPAMGSGHI
+330 AMGSGHI
-343 LVYAFDVFMQI
+343 LIYAFDLLVKM
-354 YESEGYSKRDAA
+354 YLEEGYSKRDAA
-366 VSILKNNLYGLDIDK
+366 QKIIENNIFGLEIDK
-381 RAYQL
+381 RAFQL
-386 SSFALLMKAREKD
+386 AYFALMMKGREYD
-399 RRLFRR
+399 RRFFRR
-405 DYNINLFDVPRS
+405 NVANNLYYFEDLHVSEDFYNF
-417 RYDIENYQNII
+417 I
-428 DSSSNIDK
+428 DNE
-436 DKTRSDLKNILD
+436 KTKEDLKKLAE
-448 VFKYGDDLGSI
+448 VFADATELGSI
-459 INISKDVDISDL
+459 IKIDQDIDADNLQSTVEKIDFDDSLDVFGNKRTKDKIL
-471 KELISSD
+471 KI
-478 NDEGQIDLL
+478 L
-487 SDSVKEELEIILNV
+487 SIVRIMT
-501 VEVLNNKYDV
+501 NKYETV
-511 SVTNP
+511 VTNP
-516 PYMGGGKMDA
+516 PYMNKFDKK
-526 PLKKY
+526 LKKY
-531 VQKNYPDSKADLF
+531 LRNNYKDYSKDLF
-544 SVFME
+544 SVFIYHNMH
-549 KLMSMT
+549 LLRDGGYSGYMT
-555 KDDGYIGM
+555 PL
-563 VTMHS
+563 V
-568 WMFLSNFEKLR
+568 WMFIKSYEPLRKDIIDNVNINSLIQMEYSAFEEATVPINTFILKKSDEKSGTYLRLSNFKGGMAVQE
-579 KKLQKHTI
+579 QKVLEAI
-587 INMAHLGTR
+587 ADP
-596 AFEEIGGEV
+596 EI
-605 VQTTTFILQG
+605 
-615 RKNNGYVGNYER
+615 
-627 LVDYGSQDG
+627 
-636 KEEKYLEIVDGK
+636 KYLYH
-648 ENADL
+648 ADQ
-653 YQVNQDNFHKIS
+653 YNFDKIP
-665 GSPIAYWASE
+665 GSPIAYWASK
-675 NLIEDFEKGIPLG
+675 NLIEDFDAGSALG
-688 KLVDAKEGM
+688 DKFKTITGSST
-697 GTSDNK
+697 GNNK
-703 KFLREWFE
+703 RFLRFWYE
-711 VKLKDICFNASNIE
+711 V
-725 CSIQSKRKWFP
+725 SKYKIGFHLPDQYNGIGYKWILC
-736 YNKGGSFRK
+736 NKGGAFRK
-745 WYGNYD
+745 WYGNGTYII
-751 FVVNW
+751 NW
-756 EQNGKEIRNFKWP
+756 ENDGKELKA
-769 NGKIRSNIRNEE
+769 
-781 YYFKNAI
+781 YATFKNHGKHWSRFLKSLDKFYQEGI
-788 TWPLITSGTLS
+788 TWSKVTSS
-799 MRYRVAGSIHDVSGK
+799 NFSARYMPEGYIME
-814 SAFSDNV
+814 SAACAIMPSHTDIG
-821 DLLKSILGFGN
+821 LLLGLVN
-832 SKVMGITVKILNP
+832 SKIAQIILNIKNP
-845 TINFQNGD
+845 TINMQTSD
-853 VVRVPILKIKDK
+853 VMAIPLIKPSDDQISYIKSLVKDNILITK
-865 KTVLN
+865 L
-870 LVDDSISLS
+870 
-879 KSDWDAF
+879 DWDSR
-886 ETSWDFKRS
+886 ESVWDYQTD
-895 PLLVNRA
+895 PLLKQKKA
-902 VTLEQAYNNWSQEA
+902 TIKQAYSSWISES
-916 LNRFNQLKDN
+916 LDRFNQLKAN

-948 DDMEVSVRKADQ
+948 DDKEVSVRKADQ

-982 QDGLAYAGGDWNA
+982 QDGLVYAGGDWDT

-1030 LSKTFDPEH
+1030 LSKTFDPEY
-1039 LTDNMNFIAQTLD
+1039 LTNNMNFIAQTLD

-1127 NDLIEIDNDLLDQ
+1127 NDLIEIDNDLLNQ

-1179 DLDLDDGVLANHDKL
+1179 DLDLDDGVLTNHDKL

>member
-48 YYVDDNENNAL
+48 YYVDDNESNAL

-82 PKTVFDDFIE
+82 PKTVFNDFVE

-144 GYSDSEKELISTAL
+144 GYREAEKELISTAL

-182 DILPGLFEKT
+182 DILSGLFEKT

-277 SLGRYWVDILHS
+277 SLGRYWGDILHS

-302 FGWKYYMPA
+302 FGWKYYMPT
-311 SDQNNIGLDK
+311 SDHNNTVIDK
-321 ELANKDVKD
+321 ELANIEVKD
-330 IKFIDPAMGSGHI
+330 IKFVDPAMGSGHI

-478 NDEGQIDLL
+478 NDEGQIDFL
-487 SDSVKEELEIILNV
+487 SDSVKEELENILNV

-653 YQVNQDNFHKIS
+653 YQVNQDNFHKIP
-665 GSPIAYWASE
+665 GSPIAYWAIQS
-675 NLIEDFEKGIPLG
+675 LYKDFKIG
-688 KLVDAKEGM
+688 
-697 GTSDNK
+697 K
-703 KFLREWFE
+703 KFNGETKKGVLTGNNKLYLRLWYEVLHSKLSCNMESYKDMINSNFKWFP
-711 VKLKDICFNASNIE
+711 VTSGG
-725 CSIQSKRKWFP
+725 QKRKWF
-736 YNKGGSFRK
+736 
-745 WYGNYD
+745 GNFD
-751 FVVNW
+751 TVVNL
-756 EQNGKEIRNFKWP
+756 ENGGEDIKENVKNYRLREPK
-769 NGKIRSNIRNEE
+769 
-781 YYFKNAI
+781 YYFKEAL
-788 TWPLITSGTLS
+788 TWTEVTSGIFNC
-799 MRYRVAGSIHDVSGK
+799 RYVPTGILFGNGGPVAFI
-814 SAFSDNV
+814 NNN
-821 DLLKSILGFGN
+821 DLYYYLGLLN
-832 SKVMGITVKILNP
+832 SKVAMAVLSFIAP
-845 TINFQNGD
+845 TINFGPEQIKKI
-853 VVRVPILKIKDK
+853 PILYCTKI
-865 KTVLN
+865 TVVN
-870 LVDDSISLS
+870 NIVKNNISIA
-879 KSDWDAF
+879 KQDWDAF
-886 ETSWDFKRS
+886 ETSWDFKCS
-895 PLLVNRA
+895 PLLVNKA
-902 VTLEQAYNNWSQEA
+902 TTLEQAYNNWSQEA
-916 LNRFNQLKDN
+916 LDRFNQLKAN

-935 DLYGLQD
+935 DLYSLQD

-948 DDMEVSVRKADQ
+948 EDKEVSVRKADR

-982 QDGLAYAGGDWNA
+982 QDGFAYAGGDWNA

-1030 LSKTFDPEH
+1030 LSTTFDPDR
-1039 LTDNMNFIAQTLD
+1039 LTDNVNFIAQTLD
-1052 PKKFERGVSAEQII
+1052 PKKFERGVSSEQII
-1066 RDYFVNDFYKD
+1066 RDYFANDFYKD

-1194 QQGEKLLTKL
+1194 QQGEKLLTNL

>member
-48 YYVDDNENNAL
+48 YYVDDNESNAL

-82 PKTVFDDFIE
+82 PKTVFNDFVE

-144 GYSDSEKELISTAL
+144 GYREAEKELISTAL

-182 DILPGLFEKT
+182 DILSGLFEKT

-277 SLGRYWVDILHS
+277 SLGRYWGDILHS

-302 FGWKYYMPA
+302 FGWKYYMPT
-311 SDQNNIGLDK
+311 SDHNNTVIDK
-321 ELANKDVKD
+321 ELANIEVKD
-330 IKFIDPAMGSGHI
+330 IKFVDPAMGSGHI

-487 SDSVKEELEIILNV
+487 SDSVKEELENILNV

-549 KLMSMT
+549 RLLSTT
-555 KDDGYIGM
+555 KDNGYMGT

-615 RKNNGYVGNYER
+615 RKHNGYVGNYER

-653 YQVNQDNFHKIS
+653 YQVNQDNFHKIP
-665 GSPIAYWASE
+665 GSPIAYWAIQS
-675 NLIEDFEKGIPLG
+675 LYKDFKIG
-688 KLVDAKEGM
+688 
-697 GTSDNK
+697 K
-703 KFLREWFE
+703 KFNGETKKGVLTGNNKLYLRLWYEVLHSKLSCNMESYKDMINSNFKWFP
-711 VKLKDICFNASNIE
+711 VTSGG
-725 CSIQSKRKWFP
+725 QKRKWF
-736 YNKGGSFRK
+736 
-745 WYGNYD
+745 GNFD
-751 FVVNW
+751 TVVNL
-756 EQNGKEIRNFKWP
+756 ENGGEDIKENVKNYRLREPK
-769 NGKIRSNIRNEE
+769 
-781 YYFKNAI
+781 YYFKEAL
-788 TWPLITSGTLS
+788 TWTEVTSGIFNC
-799 MRYRVAGSIHDVSGK
+799 RYVPTGILFGNGGPVAFI
-814 SAFSDNV
+814 NNN
-821 DLLKSILGFGN
+821 DLYYYLGLLN
-832 SKVMGITVKILNP
+832 SKVAMAVLSFIAP
-845 TINFQNGD
+845 TINFGPEQIKKI
-853 VVRVPILKIKDK
+853 PILYCTKI
-865 KTVLN
+865 TVVN
-870 LVDDSISLS
+870 NIVKNNISIA
-879 KSDWDAF
+879 KQDWDAF

-895 PLLVNRA
+895 PLLVNKA
-902 VTLEQAYNNWSQEA
+902 ATLEQAYNNWSQEA
-916 LNRFNQLKDN
+916 LDRFNQLKAN

-948 DDMEVSVRKADQ
+948 DDKEVSVRKADQ
-960 VRDIKAFLSYFIGCV
+960 VRDIKAFLSYFIGCI

-1030 LSKTFDPEH
+1030 LSTTFDPDR
-1039 LTDNMNFIAQTLD
+1039 LTDNVNFIAQTLD
-1052 PKKFERGVSAEQII
+1052 PKKFERGVSSEQII
-1066 RDYFVNDFYKD
+1066 RDYFANDFYKD

-1194 QQGEKLLTKL
+1194 QQGEKLLTNL

>member
-14 RKSLRDTTEVQL
+14 RKSLRDTTEVRL

-231 IGWLYQYYNSELKD
+231 IGWLYQYYNNEPHEKVVNMNGKAIKKD
-245 TAFKKKKYQT
+245 EIPA
-255 DDIAPVTQL
+255 ATQL
-264 FTPDWIVRYMVEN
+264 FTPDWIVRYMVDN
-277 SLGRYWVDILHS
+277 SLG
-289 RGDERSEKEIANE
+289 
-302 FGWKYYMPA
+302 KYYLERHENSQLKDELKYLLP
-311 SDQNNIGLDK
+311 SKIESVNNDQDISEYKFLD
-321 ELANKDVKD
+321 N
-330 IKFIDPAMGSGHI
+330 AMGSGHI
-343 LVYAFDVFMQI
+343 LIYAFDLLMKM
-354 YESEGYSKRDAA
+354 YLEEGYSKRDAA
-366 VSILKNNLYGLDIDK
+366 QKIIENNIFGLEIDK
-381 RAYQL
+381 RAFQL
-386 SSFALLMKAREKD
+386 AYFALMMKGREYD
-399 RRLFRR
+399 RRFFRR
-405 DYNINLFDVPRS
+405 NVANNLYYFEDLHVSEDFYNF
-417 RYDIENYQNII
+417 I
-428 DSSSNIDK
+428 DNE
-436 DKTRSDLKNILD
+436 KTKEDLKKLAE
-448 VFKYGDDLGSI
+448 VFADATELGSI
-459 INISKDVDISDL
+459 IKIDQDIDTNNLKSTIKKIDFDDSLDVFGNKRTKDKIVKI
-471 KELISSD
+471 
-478 NDEGQIDLL
+478 L
-487 SDSVKEELEIILNV
+487 SIVRIMT
-501 VEVLNNKYDV
+501 NKYETV
-511 SVTNP
+511 VTNP
-516 PYMGGGKMDA
+516 PYMNKFDKN
-526 PLKKY
+526 LKKY
-531 VQKNYPDSKADLF
+531 LRNNYKDYSKDLF
-544 SVFME
+544 SVFIYHNMH
-549 KLMSMT
+549 LLRDGGYSGYMT
-555 KDDGYIGM
+555 PL
-563 VTMHS
+563 V
-568 WMFLSNFEKLR
+568 WMFIKSYEPLRKDIIDNVNINSLIQMEYSAFEEATVPINTFILKKADEKSGTYLRLSNFKGGMAVQE
-579 KKLQKHTI
+579 QKVLEAI
-587 INMAHLGTR
+587 ADP
-596 AFEEIGGEV
+596 EV
-605 VQTTTFILQG
+605 
-615 RKNNGYVGNYER
+615 
-627 LVDYGSQDG
+627 
-636 KEEKYLEIVDGK
+636 KYLYH
-648 ENADL
+648 AD
-653 YQVNQDNFHKIS
+653 QDNFDKIP
-665 GSPIAYWASE
+665 GSPIAYWASK
-675 NLIEDFEKGIPLG
+675 NLIEDFENQSLYKCTI
-688 KLVDAKEGM
+688 
-697 GTSDNK
+697 SDGQNKTGNNK
-703 KFLREWFE
+703 KFVRLYWE
-711 VKLKDICFNASNIE
+711 VNNCKIGKDKKWLFYA
-725 CSIQSKRKWFP
+725 KGGGYRKW
-736 YNKGGSFRK
+736 
-745 WYGNYD
+745 WGNITSI
-751 FVVNW
+751 VNW
-756 EQNGKEIRNFKWP
+756 SPEIRSFYRKD
-769 NGKIRSNIRNEE
+769 KIARIIPE
-781 YYFKNAI
+781 YLWYMKGI
-788 TWPLITSGTLS
+788 TWGLITSKSPSFRILPEDSTFDVG
-799 MRYRVAGSIHDVSGK
+799 GSSIFFKDKELIEYVI
-814 SAFSDNV
+814 A
-821 DLLKSILGFGN
+821 LLN
-832 SKVMGITVKILNP
+832 SKVYLTIAQIMNP
-845 TINFQNGD
+845 TLNFQ
-853 VVRVPILKIKDK
+853 VKDIRSMPLIISNREK
-865 KTVLN
+865 VE
-870 LVDDSISLS
+870 SISDKNIDIS
-879 KSDWDAF
+879 KQDWDAF
-886 ETSWDFKRS
+886 ETSWDFKCS
-895 PLLVNRA
+895 PLLVNKA
-902 VTLEQAYNNWSQEA
+902 TTLEQAYNNWSQEA
-916 LNRFNQLKDN
+916 LDRFNQLKAN

-935 DLYGLQD
+935 DLYSLQD

-948 DDMEVSVRKADQ
+948 EDKEVSVRKADR

-982 QDGLAYAGGDWNA
+982 QDGLAFAGGDWNA

-1030 LSKTFDPEH
+1030 LSKTFDPEY

>member
-14 RKSLRDTTEVQL
+14 RKSLRDTTEVRL

-144 GYSDSEKELISTAL
+144 GYREAEKELISTAL

-231 IGWLYQYYNSELKD
+231 IGWLYQYYNSEPHEKVVNMNGKAIKKD
-245 TAFKKKKYQT
+245 EIPA
-255 DDIAPVTQL
+255 ATQL
-264 FTPDWIVRYMVEN
+264 FTPDWIVRYMVDN
-277 SLGRYWVDILHS
+277 SLG
-289 RGDERSEKEIANE
+289 
-302 FGWKYYMPA
+302 KYYLERHENSQLKDELKYLLP
-311 SDQNNIGLDK
+311 SKIESVNNDQDISKYKFLD
-321 ELANKDVKD
+321 N
-330 IKFIDPAMGSGHI
+330 AMGSGHI
-343 LVYAFDVFMQI
+343 LIYAFDLLMKM
-354 YESEGYSKRDAA
+354 YLEEGYSKRDAA
-366 VSILKNNLYGLDIDK
+366 QKIIENNIFGLEIDK
-381 RAYQL
+381 RAFQL
-386 SSFALLMKAREKD
+386 AYFSLMMKGREYD
-399 RRLFRR
+399 RRFFRR
-405 DYNINLFDVPRS
+405 NVANNLYYFENLHVSEDFYNF
-417 RYDIENYQNII
+417 I
-428 DSSSNIDK
+428 DNE
-436 DKTRSDLKNILD
+436 KTKEDLKKIVEAFAD
-448 VFKYGDDLGSI
+448 ATELGSI
-459 INISKDVDISDL
+459 IKIDQNIDIDNLQSTVEKIAFDDSLDVFGNKRTKDKIL
-471 KELISSD
+471 KI
-478 NDEGQIDLL
+478 L
-487 SDSVKEELEIILNV
+487 SIIRIMT
-501 VEVLNNKYDV
+501 NKYETV
-511 SVTNP
+511 VTNP
-516 PYMGGGKMDA
+516 PYMNKFDKK
-526 PLKKY
+526 LKKY
-531 VQKNYPDSKADLF
+531 LRDNYKDYSKDLF
-544 SVFME
+544 SVFIYHNMH
-549 KLMSMT
+549 LLRDGGYSGYMT
-555 KDDGYIGM
+555 PL
-563 VTMHS
+563 V
-568 WMFLSNFEKLR
+568 WMFIKSYEPLRKDIIDNVNINSLIQMEYSAFEEATVPINTFILKKADEKSGTYLRLSNFKGGMAVQE
-579 KKLQKHTI
+579 QKVLEAI
-587 INMAHLGTR
+587 ADP
-596 AFEEIGGEV
+596 EV
-605 VQTTTFILQG
+605 
-615 RKNNGYVGNYER
+615 
-627 LVDYGSQDG
+627 
-636 KEEKYLEIVDGK
+636 KYLYH
-648 ENADL
+648 AD
-653 YQVNQDNFHKIS
+653 QDNFDKIP
-665 GSPIAYWASE
+665 GSPIAYWASK
-675 NLIEDFEKGIPLG
+675 NLIEDFENQSLYKCTI
-688 KLVDAKEGM
+688 
-697 GTSDNK
+697 SDGQNKTGNNK
-703 KFLREWFE
+703 KFVRLYWE
-711 VKLKDICFNASNIE
+711 VNNCKIGKDKKWLFYA
-725 CSIQSKRKWFP
+725 KGGGYRKW
-736 YNKGGSFRK
+736 
-745 WYGNYD
+745 WGNITSI
-751 FVVNW
+751 VNW
-756 EQNGKEIRNFKWP
+756 SPEIRSFYRKD
-769 NGKIRSNIRNEE
+769 KIARIIPE
-781 YYFKNAI
+781 YLWYMKGI
-788 TWPLITSGTLS
+788 TWGLITSKSPSFRILPEDSTFDVG
-799 MRYRVAGSIHDVSGK
+799 GSSIFFKDKELIEYVI
-814 SAFSDNV
+814 A
-821 DLLKSILGFGN
+821 LLN
-832 SKVMGITVKILNP
+832 SKVYLTIAQIMNP
-845 TINFQNGD
+845 TLNFQ
-853 VVRVPILKIKDK
+853 VKDIRSMPLIISNREK
-865 KTVLN
+865 VE
-870 LVDDSISLS
+870 SISDKNIDIS
-879 KSDWDAF
+879 KQDWDAF
-886 ETSWDFKRS
+886 ETSWDFKCS
-895 PLLVNRA
+895 PLLVNKA
-902 VTLEQAYNNWSQEA
+902 TTLEQAYNNWSQEA
-916 LNRFNQLKDN
+916 LDRFNQLKAN

-935 DLYGLQD
+935 DLYSLQD

-948 DDMEVSVRKADQ
+948 EDKEVSVRKADR

-982 QDGLAYAGGDWNA
+982 QDGLAFAGGDWNA

>member
-14 RKSLRDTTEVQL
+14 RKSLRDTTEVRL

-144 GYSDSEKELISTAL
+144 GYREAEKELISTAL

-231 IGWLYQYYNSELKD
+231 IGWLYQYYNNEPHEKVVNMNGKAIKKD
-245 TAFKKKKYQT
+245 EIPA
-255 DDIAPVTQL
+255 ATQL
-264 FTPDWIVRYMVEN
+264 FTPDWIVRYMVDN
-277 SLGRYWVDILHS
+277 SLG
-289 RGDERSEKEIANE
+289 
-302 FGWKYYMPA
+302 KYYLERHENSQLKDELKYLLP
-311 SDQNNIGLDK
+311 SKIESVNNDQDISEYKFLD
-321 ELANKDVKD
+321 N
-330 IKFIDPAMGSGHI
+330 AMGSGHI
-343 LVYAFDVFMQI
+343 LIYAFDLLMKM
-354 YESEGYSKRDAA
+354 YLEEGYSKRDAA
-366 VSILKNNLYGLDIDK
+366 QKIIENNIFGLEIDK
-381 RAYQL
+381 RAFQL
-386 SSFALLMKAREKD
+386 AYFALMMKGREYD
-399 RRLFRR
+399 RRFFRR
-405 DYNINLFDVPRS
+405 NVANNLYYFEDLHVSEDFYNF
-417 RYDIENYQNII
+417 I
-428 DSSSNIDK
+428 DNE
-436 DKTRSDLKNILD
+436 KTKEDLKKLAE
-448 VFKYGDDLGSI
+448 VFADATELGSI
-459 INISKDVDISDL
+459 IKIDQDIDTNNLKSTIKKIDFDDSLDVFGNKRTKDKIL
-471 KELISSD
+471 KI
-478 NDEGQIDLL
+478 L
-487 SDSVKEELEIILNV
+487 SIVRIMT
-501 VEVLNNKYDV
+501 NKYETV
-511 SVTNP
+511 VTNP
-516 PYMGGGKMDA
+516 PYMNKFDKN
-526 PLKKY
+526 LKKY
-531 VQKNYPDSKADLF
+531 LRNNYKDYSKDLF
-544 SVFME
+544 SVFIYHNMH
-549 KLMSMT
+549 LLRDGGYSGYMT
-555 KDDGYIGM
+555 PL
-563 VTMHS
+563 V
-568 WMFLSNFEKLR
+568 WMFIKSYEPLRKDIIDNVNINSLIQMEYSAFEEATVPINTFILKKADEKSGTYLRLSNFKGGMAVQE
-579 KKLQKHTI
+579 QKVLEAI
-587 INMAHLGTR
+587 ADP
-596 AFEEIGGEV
+596 EV
-605 VQTTTFILQG
+605 
-615 RKNNGYVGNYER
+615 
-627 LVDYGSQDG
+627 
-636 KEEKYLEIVDGK
+636 KYLYH
-648 ENADL
+648 AD
-653 YQVNQDNFHKIS
+653 QDNFDKIP
-665 GSPIAYWASE
+665 GSPIAYWASK
-675 NLIEDFEKGIPLG
+675 NLILKFNSNNIASFGPVKSGIM
-688 KLVDAKEGM
+688 V
-697 GTSDNK
+697 NK
-703 KFLREWFE
+703 KFIRFWHE
-711 VKLKDICFNASNIE
+711 LKAE
-725 CSIQSKRKWFP
+725 EIQFDACKVDDMSPYKWFP
-736 YNKGGSFRK
+736 LNSGGGFRK
-745 WYGNYD
+745 WYGLNNDVIDLENDAKNIKESGTNYRLRD
-751 FVVNW
+751 S
-756 EQNGKEIRNFKWP
+756 KL
-769 NGKIRSNIRNEE
+769 
-781 YYFKNAI
+781 YFKDGI
-788 TWPLITSGTLS
+788 TWGRITSGGSSFRKARSGSLFGD
-799 MRYRVAGSIHDVSGK
+799 AGPMFFPNNK
-814 SAFSDNV
+814 EN
-821 DLLKSILGFGN
+821 LNYILGVLN
-832 SKVMGITVKILNP
+832 SKVLSKLELILNP
-845 TINFQNGD
+845 TLNFQVND
-853 VVRVPILKIKDK
+853 LAQIPIVFDK
-865 KTVLN
+865 KYKTKIDM
-870 LVDDSISLS
+870 LVSNNILLS
-879 KSDWDAF
+879 KTDDFEW

-895 PLLVNRA
+895 PLLVNKA
-902 VTLEQAYNNWSQEA
+902 ATLEQAYNNWSQEA
-916 LNRFNQLKDN
+916 LDRFNQLKAN

-948 DDMEVSVRKADQ
+948 DDKEVSVRKADQ

-1020 RDIIVRLREF
+1020 RDIIVRLHEF

-1066 RDYFVNDFYKD
+1066 RYYFVNDFYKD

>member
-231 IGWLYQYYNSELKD
+231 IGWLYQYYNNEPHEKVVNMNGKAIKKD
-245 TAFKKKKYQT
+245 EIPA
-255 DDIAPVTQL
+255 ATQL
-264 FTPDWIVRYMVEN
+264 FTPDWIVRYMVDN
-277 SLGRYWVDILHS
+277 SLG
-289 RGDERSEKEIANE
+289 
-302 FGWKYYMPA
+302 KYYLERHENSQLKDELKYLLP
-311 SDQNNIGLDK
+311 SKIESVNNDQDISEYKFLD
-321 ELANKDVKD
+321 N
-330 IKFIDPAMGSGHI
+330 AMGSGHI
-343 LVYAFDVFMQI
+343 LIYAFDLLMKM
-354 YESEGYSKRDAA
+354 YLEEGYSKRDAA
-366 VSILKNNLYGLDIDK
+366 QKIIENNIFGLEIDK
-381 RAYQL
+381 RAFQL
-386 SSFALLMKAREKD
+386 AYFALMMKGREYD
-399 RRLFRR
+399 RRFFRR
-405 DYNINLFDVPRS
+405 NVANNLYYFEDLHVSEDFYNF
-417 RYDIENYQNII
+417 I
-428 DSSSNIDK
+428 DNE
-436 DKTRSDLKNILD
+436 KTKEDLKKLAE
-448 VFKYGDDLGSI
+448 VFADATELGSI
-459 INISKDVDISDL
+459 IKIDQDIDADNLQSTVEKIDFDDSLDVFGNKRTKDKIL
-471 KELISSD
+471 KI
-478 NDEGQIDLL
+478 L
-487 SDSVKEELEIILNV
+487 SIVRIMT
-501 VEVLNNKYDV
+501 NKYETV
-511 SVTNP
+511 VTNP
-516 PYMGGGKMDA
+516 PYMNKFDKK
-526 PLKKY
+526 LKKY
-531 VQKNYPDSKADLF
+531 LRNNYKDYSKDLF
-544 SVFME
+544 SVFIYHNMH
-549 KLMSMT
+549 LLRDGGYSGYMT
-555 KDDGYIGM
+555 PL
-563 VTMHS
+563 V
-568 WMFLSNFEKLR
+568 WMFIKSYEPLRKDIIDNVNINSLIQMEYSAFEEATVPINTFILKKADEKSGTYLRLSNFKGGMAVQE
-579 KKLQKHTI
+579 QKVLEAI
-587 INMAHLGTR
+587 ADP
-596 AFEEIGGEV
+596 EV
-605 VQTTTFILQG
+605 
-615 RKNNGYVGNYER
+615 
-627 LVDYGSQDG
+627 
-636 KEEKYLEIVDGK
+636 KYLYH
-648 ENADL
+648 AD
-653 YQVNQDNFHKIS
+653 QDNFDKIP
-665 GSPIAYWASE
+665 GSPIAYWASK
-675 NLIEDFEKGIPLG
+675 NLILKFNSNNIASFGPVKSGIM
-688 KLVDAKEGM
+688 V
-697 GTSDNK
+697 NK
-703 KFLREWFE
+703 KFIRFWHE
-711 VKLKDICFNASNIE
+711 LKAE
-725 CSIQSKRKWFP
+725 EIQFDACKVDDMSPYKWFP
-736 YNKGGSFRK
+736 LNSGGGFRK
-745 WYGNYD
+745 WYGLNNDVIDLENDAKNIKESGTNYRLRD
-751 FVVNW
+751 S
-756 EQNGKEIRNFKWP
+756 KL
-769 NGKIRSNIRNEE
+769 
-781 YYFKNAI
+781 YFKDGI
-788 TWPLITSGTLS
+788 TWGRITSGGSSFRKARSGSLFGD
-799 MRYRVAGSIHDVSGK
+799 AGPMFFPNNK
-814 SAFSDNV
+814 EN
-821 DLLKSILGFGN
+821 LNYILGVLN
-832 SKVMGITVKILNP
+832 SKVLSKLELILNP
-845 TINFQNGD
+845 TLNFQVND
-853 VVRVPILKIKDK
+853 LAQIPIVFDK
-865 KTVLN
+865 KYKTKIDM
-870 LVDDSISLS
+870 LVSNNILLS
-879 KSDWDAF
+879 KTDDFEW

-895 PLLVNRA
+895 PLLVNKA
-902 VTLEQAYNNWSQEA
+902 ATLEHAYNNWSQEA
-916 LNRFNQLKDN
+916 LDRFNQLKAN

-948 DDMEVSVRKADQ
+948 DDKEVSVRKADQ

-1077 HAKIYQKRPIYWEF
+1077 HARIYQKRPIYWEF

>member
-14 RKSLRDTTEVQL
+14 RKSLRDTTEVRL

-231 IGWLYQYYNSELKD
+231 IGWLYQYYNNEPHEKVVNMNGKAIKKD
-245 TAFKKKKYQT
+245 EIPA
-255 DDIAPVTQL
+255 ATQL
-264 FTPDWIVRYMVEN
+264 FTPDWIVRYMVDN
-277 SLGRYWVDILHS
+277 SLG
-289 RGDERSEKEIANE
+289 
-302 FGWKYYMPA
+302 KYYLERHENSQLKDELKYLLP
-311 SDQNNIGLDK
+311 SKIESVNNDQDISEYKFLD
-321 ELANKDVKD
+321 N
-330 IKFIDPAMGSGHI
+330 AMGSGHI
-343 LVYAFDVFMQI
+343 LIYAFDLLMKM
-354 YESEGYSKRDAA
+354 YLEEGYSKRDAA
-366 VSILKNNLYGLDIDK
+366 QKIIENNIFGLEIDK
-381 RAYQL
+381 RAFQL
-386 SSFALLMKAREKD
+386 AYFALMMKGREYD
-399 RRLFRR
+399 RRFFRR
-405 DYNINLFDVPRS
+405 NVANNLYYFEDLHVSEDFYNF
-417 RYDIENYQNII
+417 I
-428 DSSSNIDK
+428 DNE
-436 DKTRSDLKNILD
+436 KTKEDLKKLAE
-448 VFKYGDDLGSI
+448 VFADATELGSI
-459 INISKDVDISDL
+459 IKIDQDIDTNNLKSTIKKIDFDDSLDVFGNKRTKDKIL
-471 KELISSD
+471 KI
-478 NDEGQIDLL
+478 L
-487 SDSVKEELEIILNV
+487 SIVRIMT
-501 VEVLNNKYDV
+501 NKYETV
-511 SVTNP
+511 VTNP
-516 PYMGGGKMDA
+516 PYMNKFDKK
-526 PLKKY
+526 LKKY
-531 VQKNYPDSKADLF
+531 LRNNYKDYSKDLF
-544 SVFME
+544 SVFIYHNMH
-549 KLMSMT
+549 LLRDGGYSGYMT
-555 KDDGYIGM
+555 PL
-563 VTMHS
+563 V
-568 WMFLSNFEKLR
+568 WMFIKSYEPLRKDIIDNVNINSLIQMEYSAFEEATVPINTFILKKADEKSGTYLRLSNFKGGMAVQE
-579 KKLQKHTI
+579 QKVLEAI
-587 INMAHLGTR
+587 ADP
-596 AFEEIGGEV
+596 EV
-605 VQTTTFILQG
+605 
-615 RKNNGYVGNYER
+615 
-627 LVDYGSQDG
+627 
-636 KEEKYLEIVDGK
+636 KYLYH
-648 ENADL
+648 AD
-653 YQVNQDNFHKIS
+653 QDNFDKIP
-665 GSPIAYWASE
+665 GSPIAYWASK
-675 NLIEDFEKGIPLG
+675 NLIEDFENQSLYKCTI
-688 KLVDAKEGM
+688 
-697 GTSDNK
+697 SDGQNKTGNNK
-703 KFLREWFE
+703 KFVRLYWE
-711 VKLKDICFNASNIE
+711 VNNCKIGKDKKWLFYA
-725 CSIQSKRKWFP
+725 KGGGYRKW
-736 YNKGGSFRK
+736 
-745 WYGNYD
+745 WGNITSI
-751 FVVNW
+751 VNW
-756 EQNGKEIRNFKWP
+756 SPEIRSFYRKD
-769 NGKIRSNIRNEE
+769 KIARIIPE
-781 YYFKNAI
+781 YLWYMKGI
-788 TWPLITSGTLS
+788 TWGLITSKSPSFRILPEDSTFDVG
-799 MRYRVAGSIHDVSGK
+799 GSSIFFKDKELIEYVI
-814 SAFSDNV
+814 A
-821 DLLKSILGFGN
+821 LLN
-832 SKVMGITVKILNP
+832 SKVYLTIAQIMNP
-845 TINFQNGD
+845 TLNFQ
-853 VVRVPILKIKDK
+853 VKDIRSMPLIISNREK
-865 KTVLN
+865 VE
-870 LVDDSISLS
+870 SISDKNIDIS
-879 KSDWDAF
+879 KQDWDAF
-886 ETSWDFKRS
+886 ETSWDFKCS
-895 PLLVNRA
+895 PLLVNKA
-902 VTLEQAYNNWSQEA
+902 TTLEQAYNNWSQEA
-916 LNRFNQLKDN
+916 LDRFNQLKAN

-935 DLYGLQD
+935 DLYSLQD

-948 DDMEVSVRKADQ
+948 EDKEVSVRKADR

-982 QDGLAYAGGDWNA
+982 QDGLAFAGGDWNA

>member
-48 YYVDDNENNAL
+48 YYVDDNESNAL

-82 PKTVFDDFIE
+82 PKTVFNDFVE

-144 GYSDSEKELISTAL
+144 GYREAEKELISTAL

-182 DILPGLFEKT
+182 DILSGLFEKT

-277 SLGRYWVDILHS
+277 SLGRYWGDILHS

-302 FGWKYYMPA
+302 FGWKYYMPT
-311 SDQNNIGLDK
+311 SDHNNTVIDK
-321 ELANKDVKD
+321 ELANIEVKD
-330 IKFIDPAMGSGHI
+330 IKFVDPAMGSGHI

-487 SDSVKEELEIILNV
+487 SDSVKEELENILNV

-549 KLMSMT
+549 RLLSTT
-555 KDDGYIGM
+555 KDNGYMGT

-615 RKNNGYVGNYER
+615 RKHNGYVGNYER

-653 YQVNQDNFHKIS
+653 YQVNQDNFHKIP
-665 GSPIAYWASE
+665 GSPIAYWAIQS
-675 NLIEDFEKGIPLG
+675 LYKDFKIG
-688 KLVDAKEGM
+688 
-697 GTSDNK
+697 K
-703 KFLREWFE
+703 KFNGETKKGVLTGNNKLYLRLWYEVLHSKLSCNMESYKDMINSNFKWFP
-711 VKLKDICFNASNIE
+711 VTSGG
-725 CSIQSKRKWFP
+725 QKRKWF
-736 YNKGGSFRK
+736 
-745 WYGNYD
+745 GNFD
-751 FVVNW
+751 TVVNL
-756 EQNGKEIRNFKWP
+756 ENGGEDIKENVRNYRLREPK
-769 NGKIRSNIRNEE
+769 
-781 YYFKNAI
+781 YYFKEAL
-788 TWPLITSGTLS
+788 TWTEVTSGIFNC
-799 MRYRVAGSIHDVSGK
+799 RYVPTGILFGNGGPVAFI
-814 SAFSDNV
+814 NNN
-821 DLLKSILGFGN
+821 DLYYYLGLLN
-832 SKVMGITVKILNP
+832 SKVAMAVLSFIAP
-845 TINFQNGD
+845 TINFGPEQIKKI
-853 VVRVPILKIKDK
+853 PILYCTKI
-865 KTVLN
+865 TVVN
-870 LVDDSISLS
+870 NIVKNNISIA
-879 KSDWDAF
+879 KQDWDAF

-895 PLLVNRA
+895 PLLVNKA
-902 VTLEQAYNNWSQEA
+902 ATLEQAYNNWSQEA
-916 LNRFNQLKDN
+916 LDRFNQLKAN

-948 DDMEVSVRKADQ
+948 DDKEVSVRKADQ
-960 VRDIKAFLSYFIGCV
+960 VRDIKAFLSYFIGCI

-1030 LSKTFDPEH
+1030 LSTTFDPDR
-1039 LTDNMNFIAQTLD
+1039 LTDNVNFIAQTLD
-1052 PKKFERGVSAEQII
+1052 PKKFERGVSSEQII
-1066 RDYFVNDFYKD
+1066 RDYFANDFYKD

-1194 QQGEKLLTKL
+1194 QQGEKLLTNL

>member
-14 RKSLRDTTEVQL
+14 RKSLRDTTEVRL

-48 YYVDDNENNAL
+48 YYVDDNESNAL

-82 PKTVFDDFIE
+82 TKTVFDDFVE

-103 AIRFMEVNNYLPSRV
+103 AIRFMEVNNYLPSKV

-144 GYSDSEKELISTAL
+144 GYSEAEKQLISTAL

-231 IGWLYQYYNSELKD
+231 IGWLYQYYNSEPHEKVVNMNGKAIKKD
-245 TAFKKKKYQT
+245 EIPA
-255 DDIAPVTQL
+255 ATQL
-264 FTPDWIVRYMVEN
+264 FTPDWIVRYMVDN
-277 SLGRYWVDILHS
+277 SLG
-289 RGDERSEKEIANE
+289 
-302 FGWKYYMPA
+302 KYYLERHENSQLKDELKYLLP
-311 SDQNNIGLDK
+311 SKIESVNNDQDISKYKFLD
-321 ELANKDVKD
+321 N
-330 IKFIDPAMGSGHI
+330 AMGSGHI
-343 LVYAFDVFMQI
+343 LIYAFDLLMKM
-354 YESEGYSKRDAA
+354 YLEEGYSKRDAA
-366 VSILKNNLYGLDIDK
+366 QKIIENNIFGLEIDK
-381 RAYQL
+381 RAFQL
-386 SSFALLMKAREKD
+386 AYFSLMMKGREYD
-399 RRLFRR
+399 RRFFRR
-405 DYNINLFDVPRS
+405 NVANNLYYFENLHVSEDFYNF
-417 RYDIENYQNII
+417 I
-428 DSSSNIDK
+428 DNE
-436 DKTRSDLKNILD
+436 KTKEDLKKIVEAFAD
-448 VFKYGDDLGSI
+448 ATELGSI
-459 INISKDVDISDL
+459 IKIDQNIDIDNLQSTVEKIAFDDSLDVFGNKRTKDKIL
-471 KELISSD
+471 KILR
-478 NDEGQIDLL
+478 
-487 SDSVKEELEIILNV
+487 IIRIMT
-501 VEVLNNKYDV
+501 NKYETV
-511 SVTNP
+511 VTNP
-516 PYMGGGKMDA
+516 PYMNKFDKK
-526 PLKKY
+526 LKKY
-531 VQKNYPDSKADLF
+531 LRDNYKDYSKDLF
-544 SVFME
+544 SVFIYHNMH
-549 KLMSMT
+549 LLRDGGYSGYMT
-555 KDDGYIGM
+555 PL
-563 VTMHS
+563 V
-568 WMFLSNFEKLR
+568 WMFIKSYEPLRKDIIDNVNINSLIQMEYSAFEEATVPINTFILKRADEKSGTYLRLSNFKGGMAVQE
-579 KKLQKHTI
+579 QKVLEAI
-587 INMAHLGTR
+587 ADP
-596 AFEEIGGEV
+596 EV
-605 VQTTTFILQG
+605 
-615 RKNNGYVGNYER
+615 
-627 LVDYGSQDG
+627 
-636 KEEKYLEIVDGK
+636 KYLYH
-648 ENADL
+648 AD
-653 YQVNQDNFHKIS
+653 QDNFDKIP
-665 GSPIAYWASE
+665 GSPIAYWASK
-675 NLIEDFEKGIPLG
+675 NLILKFNSNNIASFGPVKSGIM
-688 KLVDAKEGM
+688 V
-697 GTSDNK
+697 NK
-703 KFLREWFE
+703 KFIRFWHE
-711 VKLKDICFNASNIE
+711 LKAE
-725 CSIQSKRKWFP
+725 EIQFDACMVDDMSPYKWFP
-736 YNKGGSFRK
+736 LNSGGGFRK
-745 WYGNYD
+745 WYGLNNDVIDLENDAKNIKESGTNYRLRD
-751 FVVNW
+751 S
-756 EQNGKEIRNFKWP
+756 KL
-769 NGKIRSNIRNEE
+769 
-781 YYFKNAI
+781 YFKDGI
-788 TWPLITSGTLS
+788 TWGRITSGGSSFRKARSGSLFGD
-799 MRYRVAGSIHDVSGK
+799 AGPMFFPNNK
-814 SAFSDNV
+814 EN
-821 DLLKSILGFGN
+821 LNYILGVLN
-832 SKVMGITVKILNP
+832 SKVLSKLELILNP
-845 TINFQNGD
+845 TLNFQVND
-853 VVRVPILKIKDK
+853 LAQIPIVFDK
-865 KTVLN
+865 KYKTKIDM
-870 LVDDSISLS
+870 LVSNNILLS
-879 KSDWDAF
+879 KTDDFEW

-895 PLLVNRA
+895 PLLVNKA
-902 VTLEQAYNNWSQEA
+902 ATLEQAYNNWSQEA
-916 LNRFNQLKDN
+916 LDRFNQLKAN

-948 DDMEVSVRKADQ
+948 DDKEVSVRKADQ

-982 QDGLAYAGGDWNA
+982 QDGLVYAGGHWDT

-1030 LSKTFDPEH
+1030 LSKTFDPEY
-1039 LTDNMNFIAQTLD
+1039 LTNNMNFIAQTLD

-1179 DLDLDDGVLANHDKL
+1179 DLDLDDGVLTNHDKL

>member
-14 RKSLRDTTEVQL
+14 RKSLRDTTEVRL

-48 YYVDDNENNAL
+48 YYVDDNESNAL

-144 GYSDSEKELISTAL
+144 GYREAEKELISTAL

-164 LMDKLYAMLF
+164 LMDRLYAMIF
-174 IKQCDALS
+174 IKQSDALS

-231 IGWLYQYYNSELKD
+231 NGWLYQYYNSELKD

-711 VKLKDICFNASNIE
+711 VKLKDICFSASNIE

>member
-48 YYVDDNENNAL
+48 YYVDDNESNAL

-82 PKTVFDDFIE
+82 PKTVFNDFVE

-144 GYSDSEKELISTAL
+144 GYREAEKELISTAL

-182 DILPGLFEKT
+182 DILSGLFEKT

-231 IGWLYQYYNSELKD
+231 IGWLYQYYNSEPHEKVVNMNGKAIKKD
-245 TAFKKKKYQT
+245 EIPA
-255 DDIAPVTQL
+255 ATQL
-264 FTPDWIVRYMVEN
+264 FTPDWIVRYMVDN
-277 SLGRYWVDILHS
+277 SLG
-289 RGDERSEKEIANE
+289 
-302 FGWKYYMPA
+302 KYYLERHENSQLKDELKYLLP
-311 SDQNNIGLDK
+311 SKIESVNNDQDISEYKFLD
-321 ELANKDVKD
+321 N
-330 IKFIDPAMGSGHI
+330 AMGSGHVLI
-343 LVYAFDVFMQI
+343 YAFDLLMKM
-354 YESEGYSKRDAA
+354 YLEEGYSKRDAA
-366 VSILKNNLYGLDIDK
+366 QKIIENNIFGLEIDK
-381 RAYQL
+381 RAFQL
-386 SSFALLMKAREKD
+386 AYFALMMKGREYD
-399 RRLFRR
+399 RRFFRR
-405 DYNINLFDVPRS
+405 NVANNLYYFEDLHVSEDFYNF
-417 RYDIENYQNII
+417 I
-428 DSSSNIDK
+428 DNE
-436 DKTRSDLKNILD
+436 KTKEDLKKLVE
-448 VFKYGDDLGSI
+448 VFADATELGSI
-459 INISKDVDISDL
+459 IKIDQDIDADNLQSTVEKIDFDDSLDVFGNKRTKDKIL
-471 KELISSD
+471 KI
-478 NDEGQIDLL
+478 L
-487 SDSVKEELEIILNV
+487 SIVRIMT
-501 VEVLNNKYDV
+501 NKYETV
-511 SVTNP
+511 VTNP
-516 PYMGGGKMDA
+516 PYMNKFDKK
-526 PLKKY
+526 LKKY
-531 VQKNYPDSKADLF
+531 LRNNYKDYSKDLF
-544 SVFME
+544 SVFIYHNMH
-549 KLMSMT
+549 LLRDGGYSGYMT
-555 KDDGYIGM
+555 PL
-563 VTMHS
+563 V
-568 WMFLSNFEKLR
+568 WMFIKSYEPLRKDIIDNVNINSLIQMEYSAFEEATVPINTFILKKSDEKSGTYLRLSNFKGGMAVQE
-579 KKLQKHTI
+579 QKVLEAI
-587 INMAHLGTR
+587 ADP
-596 AFEEIGGEV
+596 EI
-605 VQTTTFILQG
+605 
-615 RKNNGYVGNYER
+615 
-627 LVDYGSQDG
+627 
-636 KEEKYLEIVDGK
+636 KYLYHSDQ
-648 ENADL
+648 
-653 YQVNQDNFHKIS
+653 YNFDKIP
-665 GSPIAYWASE
+665 GSPIAYWASK
-675 NLIEDFEKGIPLG
+675 NLIEDFENGMSLR
-688 KLVDAKEGM
+688 KLVDAKVGLQT
-697 GTSDNK
+697 GDNK
-703 KFLREWFE
+703 IFLRQWFE
-711 VKLKDICFNASNIE
+711 VNIDNIGFHCNNIE
-725 CSIQSKRKWFP
+725 ESIESKKKWFP
-736 YNKGGSFRK
+736 YNKGGSYRK

-751 FVVNW
+751 YVVNW
-756 EQNGKEIRNFKWP
+756 QNDGYEIRHFVDSR
-769 NGKIRSNIRNEE
+769 GKIRSRPQNTDF
-781 YYFKNAI
+781 YFKPAV
-788 TWPLITSGTLS
+788 TWSLITSSLFS
-799 MRYRVAGSIHDVSGK
+799 MRYRLPGSIHDVSGMSLFYK
-814 SAFSDNV
+814 DQ
-821 DLLKSILGFGN
+821 DLKIIMGLLN
-832 SKVMGITVKILNP
+832 TKVGQYLLSILNP
-845 TINFQNGD
+845 TINFQIGNIESI
-853 VVRVPILKIKDK
+853 PLLK
-865 KTVLN
+865 LN
-870 LVDDSISLS
+870 YGNSEEIIQSNIALS
-879 KSDWDAF
+879 RRDWDAF

-895 PLLVNRA
+895 PLLVNKA
-902 VTLEQAYNNWSQEA
+902 ATLEQAYNNWSQEA
-916 LNRFNQLKDN
+916 LDRFNQLKAN

-948 DDMEVSVRKADQ
+948 DDKEVSVRKADQ
-960 VRDIKAFLSYFIGCV
+960 VRDIKAFLSYFIGCI

-982 QDGLAYAGGDWNA
+982 QDGLAYAGGDWDA
-995 SLYSTFKPNKENIIL
+995 SLYSTVKPNKENIIL

-1030 LSKTFDPEH
+1030 LAKTFDPEH
-1039 LTDNMNFIAQTLD
+1039 LTNNMNFIAQTLD

-1066 RDYFVNDFYKD
+1066 RAYFVNDFYKD

-1091 NSGRNKGFKALMYLH
+1091 NSGKNKGFKALMYLH

>member
-144 GYSDSEKELISTAL
+144 GYREAEKELISTAL

-277 SLGRYWVDILHS
+277 SLGRYWGDILHS

-302 FGWKYYMPA
+302 FGWKYYMPT
-311 SDQNNIGLDK
+311 SDHNNTVIDK
-321 ELANKDVKD
+321 ELANIEVKD
-330 IKFIDPAMGSGHI
+330 IKFVDPAMGSGHI

-459 INISKDVDISDL
+459 INISKDVDINDL

-487 SDSVKEELEIILNV
+487 SDSVKEELENILNV

-549 KLMSMT
+549 RLLSTT
-555 KDDGYIGM
+555 KDNGYMGT

-615 RKNNGYVGNYER
+615 RKHNGYVGNYER

-653 YQVNQDNFHKIS
+653 YQVNQDNFDKIP
-665 GSPIAYWASE
+665 GSPIAYWASK
-675 NLIEDFEKGIPLG
+675 NLILKFNSNNIASFGPVKSGIM
-688 KLVDAKEGM
+688 V
-697 GTSDNK
+697 NK
-703 KFLREWFE
+703 KFIRFWHE
-711 VKLKDICFNASNIE
+711 LKAE
-725 CSIQSKRKWFP
+725 EIQFDACKVDDMSPYKWFP
-736 YNKGGSFRK
+736 LNSGGGFRK
-745 WYGNYD
+745 WYGLNNDVIDLENDAKNIKESGTNYRLRD
-751 FVVNW
+751 S
-756 EQNGKEIRNFKWP
+756 KL
-769 NGKIRSNIRNEE
+769 
-781 YYFKNAI
+781 YFKDGI
-788 TWPLITSGTLS
+788 TWGRITSGGSSFRKARSGSLFGD
-799 MRYRVAGSIHDVSGK
+799 AGPMFFPNNK
-814 SAFSDNV
+814 EN
-821 DLLKSILGFGN
+821 LNYILGVLN
-832 SKVMGITVKILNP
+832 SKVLSKLELILNP
-845 TINFQNGD
+845 TLNFQVND
-853 VVRVPILKIKDK
+853 LAQIPIVFDK
-865 KTVLN
+865 KYKTKIDM
-870 LVDDSISLS
+870 LVSNNILLS
-879 KSDWDAF
+879 KTDDFEW

-895 PLLVNRA
+895 PLLVNKA
-902 VTLEQAYNNWSQEA
+902 ATLEQAYNNWSQEA
-916 LNRFNQLKDN
+916 LDRFNQLKAN

-948 DDMEVSVRKADQ
+948 DDKEVSVRKADQ

-1117 QYLHDLQPAM
+1117 QYLHDLQPAI

>member
-48 YYVDDNENNAL
+48 YYVDDNESNAL
-59 TGKQIGWRKDVVN
+59 TGKQISWRKDVVN

-82 PKTVFDDFIE
+82 PKTVFNDFVE

-144 GYSDSEKELISTAL
+144 GYREAEKELISTAL

-164 LMDKLYAMLF
+164 LMDRLYAMIF
-174 IKQCDALS
+174 IKQSDALS

-231 IGWLYQYYNSELKD
+231 NGWLYQYYNSELKD

-711 VKLKDICFNASNIE
+711 VKLKDICFSASNIE

>member
-182 DILPGLFEKT
+182 DILSGLFEKT

-231 IGWLYQYYNSELKD
+231 IGWLYQYYNNEPHEKVVNMNGKAIKKD
-245 TAFKKKKYQT
+245 EIPA
-255 DDIAPVTQL
+255 ATQL
-264 FTPDWIVRYMVEN
+264 FTPDWIVRYMVDN
-277 SLGRYWVDILHS
+277 SLG
-289 RGDERSEKEIANE
+289 
-302 FGWKYYMPA
+302 KYYLERHENSQLKDELKYLLP
-311 SDQNNIGLDK
+311 SKIESVNNDQDISEYKFLD
-321 ELANKDVKD
+321 N
-330 IKFIDPAMGSGHI
+330 AMGSGHI
-343 LVYAFDVFMQI
+343 LIYAFDLLMKM
-354 YESEGYSKRDAA
+354 YLEEGYSKRDAA
-366 VSILKNNLYGLDIDK
+366 QKIIENNIFGLEIDK
-381 RAYQL
+381 RAFQL
-386 SSFALLMKAREKD
+386 AYFALMMKGREYD
-399 RRLFRR
+399 RRFFRR
-405 DYNINLFDVPRS
+405 NVANNLYYFEDLHVSEDFYNF
-417 RYDIENYQNII
+417 I
-428 DSSSNIDK
+428 DNE
-436 DKTRSDLKNILD
+436 KTKEDLKKLAE
-448 VFKYGDDLGSI
+448 VFADATELGSI
-459 INISKDVDISDL
+459 IKIDQDIDTNNLKSTIKKIDFDDSLDVFGNKRTKDKIL
-471 KELISSD
+471 KI
-478 NDEGQIDLL
+478 L
-487 SDSVKEELEIILNV
+487 SIVRIMT
-501 VEVLNNKYDV
+501 NKYETV
-511 SVTNP
+511 VTNP
-516 PYMGGGKMDA
+516 PYMNKFDKK
-526 PLKKY
+526 LKKY
-531 VQKNYPDSKADLF
+531 LRNNYKDYSKDLF
-544 SVFME
+544 SVFIYHNMH
-549 KLMSMT
+549 LLRDGGYSGYMT
-555 KDDGYIGM
+555 PL
-563 VTMHS
+563 V
-568 WMFLSNFEKLR
+568 WMFIKSYEPLRKDIIDNVNINSLIQMEYSAFEEATVPINTFILKKADEKSGTYLRLSNFKGGMAVQE
-579 KKLQKHTI
+579 QKVLEAI
-587 INMAHLGTR
+587 ADP
-596 AFEEIGGEV
+596 EV
-605 VQTTTFILQG
+605 
-615 RKNNGYVGNYER
+615 
-627 LVDYGSQDG
+627 
-636 KEEKYLEIVDGK
+636 KYLYH
-648 ENADL
+648 AD
-653 YQVNQDNFHKIS
+653 QDNFDKIP
-665 GSPIAYWASE
+665 GSPIAYWASK
-675 NLIEDFEKGIPLG
+675 NLILKFNSNNIASFGPVKSGIM
-688 KLVDAKEGM
+688 V
-697 GTSDNK
+697 NK
-703 KFLREWFE
+703 KFIRFWHE
-711 VKLKDICFNASNIE
+711 LKAE
-725 CSIQSKRKWFP
+725 EIQFDACKVDDMSPYKWFP
-736 YNKGGSFRK
+736 LNSGGGFRK
-745 WYGNYD
+745 WYGLNNDVIDLENDAKNIKESGTNYRLRD
-751 FVVNW
+751 S
-756 EQNGKEIRNFKWP
+756 KL
-769 NGKIRSNIRNEE
+769 
-781 YYFKNAI
+781 YFKDGI
-788 TWPLITSGTLS
+788 TWGRITSGGSSFRKARSGSLFGD
-799 MRYRVAGSIHDVSGK
+799 AGPMFFPNNK
-814 SAFSDNV
+814 EN
-821 DLLKSILGFGN
+821 LNYILGVLN
-832 SKVMGITVKILNP
+832 SKVLSKLELILNP
-845 TINFQNGD
+845 TLNFQVND
-853 VVRVPILKIKDK
+853 LAQIPIVFDK
-865 KTVLN
+865 KYKTKIDM
-870 LVDDSISLS
+870 LVSNNILLS
-879 KSDWDAF
+879 KTDDFEW

-895 PLLVNRA
+895 PLLVNKA
-902 VTLEQAYNNWSQEA
+902 ATLEQAYNNWSQEA
-916 LNRFNQLKDN
+916 LDRFNQLKAN

-948 DDMEVSVRKADQ
+948 DDKEVSVRKADQ

-1030 LSKTFDPEH
+1030 LSKTFDSEH

-1052 PKKFERGVSAEQII
+1052 PKKFERGVSSEQII
-1066 RDYFVNDFYKD
+1066 RDYFANDFYKD

-1194 QQGEKLLTKL
+1194 QQGEKLLTNL

>member
-14 RKSLRDTTEVQL
+14 RKSLRDTTEVRL

-144 GYSDSEKELISTAL
+144 GYREAEKELISTAL

-231 IGWLYQYYNSELKD
+231 IGWLYQYYNNEPHEKVVNMNGKAIKKD
-245 TAFKKKKYQT
+245 EIPA
-255 DDIAPVTQL
+255 ATQL
-264 FTPDWIVRYMVEN
+264 FTPDWIVRYMVDN
-277 SLGRYWVDILHS
+277 SLG
-289 RGDERSEKEIANE
+289 
-302 FGWKYYMPA
+302 KYYLERHENSQLKDELKYLLP
-311 SDQNNIGLDK
+311 SKIESVNNDQDISEYKFLD
-321 ELANKDVKD
+321 N
-330 IKFIDPAMGSGHI
+330 AMGSGHI
-343 LVYAFDVFMQI
+343 LIYAFDLLMKM
-354 YESEGYSKRDAA
+354 YLEEGYSKRDAA
-366 VSILKNNLYGLDIDK
+366 QKIIENNIFGLEIDK
-381 RAYQL
+381 RAFQL
-386 SSFALLMKAREKD
+386 AYFALMMKGREYD
-399 RRLFRR
+399 RRFFRR
-405 DYNINLFDVPRS
+405 NVANNLYYFEDLHVSEDFYNF
-417 RYDIENYQNII
+417 I
-428 DSSSNIDK
+428 DNE
-436 DKTRSDLKNILD
+436 KTKEDLKKLAE
-448 VFKYGDDLGSI
+448 VFADATELGSI
-459 INISKDVDISDL
+459 IKIDQDIDTNNLKSTIKKIDFDDSLDVFGNKRTKDKIL
-471 KELISSD
+471 KI
-478 NDEGQIDLL
+478 L
-487 SDSVKEELEIILNV
+487 SIVRIMT
-501 VEVLNNKYDV
+501 NKYETV
-511 SVTNP
+511 VTNP
-516 PYMGGGKMDA
+516 PYMNKFDKN
-526 PLKKY
+526 LKKY
-531 VQKNYPDSKADLF
+531 LRNNYKDYSKDLF
-544 SVFME
+544 SVFIYHNMH
-549 KLMSMT
+549 LLRDGGYSGYMT
-555 KDDGYIGM
+555 PL
-563 VTMHS
+563 V
-568 WMFLSNFEKLR
+568 WMFIKSYEPLRKDIIDNVNINSLIQMEYSAFEEATVPINTFILKKADEKSGTYLRLSNFKGGMAVQE
-579 KKLQKHTI
+579 QKVLEAI
-587 INMAHLGTR
+587 ADP
-596 AFEEIGGEV
+596 EV
-605 VQTTTFILQG
+605 
-615 RKNNGYVGNYER
+615 
-627 LVDYGSQDG
+627 
-636 KEEKYLEIVDGK
+636 KYLYH
-648 ENADL
+648 AD
-653 YQVNQDNFHKIS
+653 QDNFDKIP
-665 GSPIAYWASE
+665 GSPIAYWASK
-675 NLIEDFEKGIPLG
+675 NLIEDFENQSLYKCTI
-688 KLVDAKEGM
+688 
-697 GTSDNK
+697 SDGQNKTGNNK
-703 KFLREWFE
+703 KFVRLYWE
-711 VKLKDICFNASNIE
+711 VNNCKIGKDKKWLFYA
-725 CSIQSKRKWFP
+725 KGGGYRKW
-736 YNKGGSFRK
+736 
-745 WYGNYD
+745 WGNITSI
-751 FVVNW
+751 VNW
-756 EQNGKEIRNFKWP
+756 SPEIRSFYRKD
-769 NGKIRSNIRNEE
+769 KIARIIPE
-781 YYFKNAI
+781 YLWYMKGI
-788 TWPLITSGTLS
+788 TWGLITSKSPSFRILPEDSTFDVG
-799 MRYRVAGSIHDVSGK
+799 GSSIFFKDKELIEYVI
-814 SAFSDNV
+814 A
-821 DLLKSILGFGN
+821 LLN
-832 SKVMGITVKILNP
+832 SKVYLTIAQIMNP
-845 TINFQNGD
+845 TLNFQ
-853 VVRVPILKIKDK
+853 VKDIRSMPLIISNREK
-865 KTVLN
+865 VE
-870 LVDDSISLS
+870 SISDKNIDIS
-879 KSDWDAF
+879 KQDWDAF
-886 ETSWDFKRS
+886 ETSWDFKCS
-895 PLLVNRA
+895 PLLVNKA
-902 VTLEQAYNNWSQEA
+902 TTLEQAYNNWSQEA
-916 LNRFNQLKDN
+916 LDRFNQLKAN

-935 DLYGLQD
+935 DLYSLQD

-948 DDMEVSVRKADQ
+948 EDKEVSVRKADR

-982 QDGLAYAGGDWNA
+982 QDGLAFAGGDWNA

-1030 LSKTFDPEH
+1030 LSKTFDPEY

>member
-14 RKSLRDTTEVQL
+14 RKSLRDTTEVRL

-144 GYSDSEKELISTAL
+144 GYREAEKELISTAL

-231 IGWLYQYYNSELKD
+231 IGWLYQYYNSEPHEKVVNMNGKAIKKD
-245 TAFKKKKYQT
+245 EIPA
-255 DDIAPVTQL
+255 ATQL
-264 FTPDWIVRYMVEN
+264 FTPDWIVRYMVDN
-277 SLGRYWVDILHS
+277 SLG
-289 RGDERSEKEIANE
+289 
-302 FGWKYYMPA
+302 KYYLERHENSQLKDELKYLLP
-311 SDQNNIGLDK
+311 SKIESVNNDQDISEYKFLD
-321 ELANKDVKD
+321 N
-330 IKFIDPAMGSGHI
+330 AMGSGHI
-343 LVYAFDVFMQI
+343 LIYAFDLLMKM
-354 YESEGYSKRDAA
+354 YLEEGYSKRDAA
-366 VSILKNNLYGLDIDK
+366 QKIIENNIFGLEIDK
-381 RAYQL
+381 RAFQL
-386 SSFALLMKAREKD
+386 AYFSLMMKGREYD
-399 RRLFRR
+399 RRFFRR
-405 DYNINLFDVPRS
+405 NVANNLYYFENLHVSEDFYNF
-417 RYDIENYQNII
+417 I
-428 DSSSNIDK
+428 DNE
-436 DKTRSDLKNILD
+436 KTKEDLKKIVEAFAD
-448 VFKYGDDLGSI
+448 ATELGSI
-459 INISKDVDISDL
+459 IKIDQNIDIDNLQSTVEKIAFDDSLDVFGNKRTKDKIL
-471 KELISSD
+471 KI
-478 NDEGQIDLL
+478 L
-487 SDSVKEELEIILNV
+487 SIVRIMT
-501 VEVLNNKYDV
+501 NKYETV
-511 SVTNP
+511 VTNP
-516 PYMGGGKMDA
+516 PYMNKFDKN
-526 PLKKY
+526 LKKY
-531 VQKNYPDSKADLF
+531 LRNNYKDYSKDLF
-544 SVFME
+544 SVFIYHNMH
-549 KLMSMT
+549 LLRDGGYSGYMT
-555 KDDGYIGM
+555 PL
-563 VTMHS
+563 V
-568 WMFLSNFEKLR
+568 WMFIKSYEPLRKDIIDNVNINSLIQMEYSAFEEATVPINTFILKKADEKSGTYLRLSNFKGGMAVQE
-579 KKLQKHTI
+579 QKVLEAI
-587 INMAHLGTR
+587 ADP
-596 AFEEIGGEV
+596 EV
-605 VQTTTFILQG
+605 
-615 RKNNGYVGNYER
+615 
-627 LVDYGSQDG
+627 
-636 KEEKYLEIVDGK
+636 KYLYH
-648 ENADL
+648 AD
-653 YQVNQDNFHKIS
+653 QDNFDKIP
-665 GSPIAYWASE
+665 GSPIAYWASK
-675 NLIEDFEKGIPLG
+675 NLIEDFENQSLYKCTI
-688 KLVDAKEGM
+688 
-697 GTSDNK
+697 SDGQNKTGNNK
-703 KFLREWFE
+703 KFVRLYWE
-711 VKLKDICFNASNIE
+711 VNNCKIGKDKKWLFYA
-725 CSIQSKRKWFP
+725 KGGGYRKW
-736 YNKGGSFRK
+736 
-745 WYGNYD
+745 WGNITSI
-751 FVVNW
+751 VNW
-756 EQNGKEIRNFKWP
+756 SPEIRSFYRKD
-769 NGKIRSNIRNEE
+769 KIARIIPE
-781 YYFKNAI
+781 YLWYMKGI
-788 TWPLITSGTLS
+788 TWGLITSKSPSFRILPEDSTFDVG
-799 MRYRVAGSIHDVSGK
+799 GSSIFFKDKELIEYVI
-814 SAFSDNV
+814 A
-821 DLLKSILGFGN
+821 LLN
-832 SKVMGITVKILNP
+832 SKVYLTIAQIMNP
-845 TINFQNGD
+845 TLNFQ
-853 VVRVPILKIKDK
+853 VKDIRSMPLIISNREK
-865 KTVLN
+865 VE
-870 LVDDSISLS
+870 SISDKNIDIS
-879 KSDWDAF
+879 KQDWDAF
-886 ETSWDFKRS
+886 ETSWDFKCS
-895 PLLVNRA
+895 PLLVNKA
-902 VTLEQAYNNWSQEA
+902 TTLEQAYNNWSQEA
-916 LNRFNQLKDN
+916 LDRFNQLKAN

-935 DLYGLQD
+935 DLYSLQD

-948 DDMEVSVRKADQ
+948 EDKEVSVRKADR

-982 QDGLAYAGGDWNA
+982 QDGLAFAGGDWNA